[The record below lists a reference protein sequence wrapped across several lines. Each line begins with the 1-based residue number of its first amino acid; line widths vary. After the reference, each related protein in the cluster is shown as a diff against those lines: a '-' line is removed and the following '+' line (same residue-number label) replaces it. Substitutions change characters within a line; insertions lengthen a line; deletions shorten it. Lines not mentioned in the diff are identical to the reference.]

1 MADGKITIEVEVNG
15 QKLSS
20 LSTDLKRIESDA
32 KRSGEGFKQASDKI
46 KESGDKAKSSGQ
58 GFKEAGDKAKSAS
71 ETAKAGGDGFKQAGD
86 RAKTAGDVAKGAGSG
101 FDEAGNKA
109 KDSGEKAKQG
119 ASGFD
124 KIKESIKNFSVGA
137 VGFKLASS
145 AMDLVSASL
154 DKAINRFD
162 TLERYPKVMKSLG
175 FSAKDV
181 ANSTKELSDG
191 IDGLPTTLDDV
202 VKTTQKLTS
211 MTGDLKT
218 STKLT
223 LALNN
228 AFLASGASTEDASR
242 GLQQFSQMLSAGK
255 VDMQSWKTLQETM
268 PYALQKTA
276 ESFGFAGESAQ
287 KDFYSAL
294 LNGEITFKQFSKR
307 LIELNQ
313 GTNGFAE
320 MAKKNSEGIQTS
332 WNNIVNAFAKGIA
345 NVMKAFDD
353 LSKAITGK
361 SIAKNLDGLKAGV
374 NGFFKFVTD
383 GIRGLIPIVQSVNNV
398 LGALKPI
405 LDPLLSA
412 LGGAVVAILAFK
424 GAMLG
429 LAIIRGIGGLIATM
443 VTSLKVFINT
453 SLIAEG
459 ATVGLSGALAALS
472 SGGIALV
479 VGALIG
485 FVSWLSRE
493 TDEQKKARE
502 ASEKHKESIK
512 KLNDEVAQGKERYE
526 DHRRE
531 IKATADEN
539 EKLVRKIEEL
549 SSVQKKTASQ
559 KKELAAATQMLNN
572 NVSGLNIVYDKAT
585 GSINMTADAIRRQ
598 IEVSKQSAEA
608 EAANQRLV
616 EIAKQKLEVEDKIA
630 DVKSKLKDAEEK
642 LGESASN
649 STIKEVALKKVREEA
664 GKQLGDLEGSLKSLE
679 SQYEETSNTAVK
691 SAEASAQAVE
701 DASGRQV
708 LTWNTLNES
717 QRKLV
722 EDMRSQYQALK
733 GEVQNAFQ
741 VIEQQAAQSMEQLTG
756 NLQKNIDYVDQWSKN
771 LEILAQRGLDQ
782 GFLEQL
788 RQAGPKVAEQ
798 TQVMVN
804 ASDEELSNFNTKWTE
819 AGDKAKEG
827 FLRGIKATG
836 AELAPEVQAMVTAI
850 GDEFR
855 KALQDAGFNVQ
866 GREIPEK
873 IGEGITSN
881 IAAAAQAMSGIAESA
896 KQGFNG
902 VPEEARNSGAQVSGQ
917 YAQGITDNQGVAQG
931 AGELLKNASLG
942 ALDGIFGDAQTKGSE
957 LGSGLSSGVS
967 GGIEAVQGAANALK
981 AGAVTSIAGM
991 ASEGQAKGSEFGG
1004 GIASGIGIGQQLAV
1018 GAASV
1023 MNIAISA
1030 QFLAMA
1036 SDGQSKGSQFGTGIS
1051 TGISS
1056 TQGIATGAS
1065 NALKE
1070 TVNASVSSL
1079 GRDGRKA
1086 GSDFG
1091 SGATEGIQS
1100 HQGSAHSA
1108 GSSLRDNATNGMQG
1122 GYNSAYGAG
1131 MSIGEGL
1138 TAGIYAMA
1146 GSVANAAAS
1155 IAYGAVSAA
1164 RSALSINSPSKVF
1177 RDKIGRAIP
1186 EGWALG
1192 IDKYSWYVDNS
1203 MDDLAKN
1210 TIDASAK
1217 FVSGFG
1223 LDIPKSA
1230 EIASGLN
1237 ASLAYRFGG
1246 GGSAGVS
1253 NSTSNVTN
1261 NYTLNATGQGNNDF
1275 FTPDNMRRL
1284 IRELAYYTR
1293 QERGR
1298 MI

>member
-86 RAKTAGDVAKGAGSG
+86 RAKNAGDVAKGAGSG

-137 VGFKLASS
+137 VGFKLVSS

-320 MAKKNSEGIQTS
+320 MARKNSEGIQTS

-398 LGALKPI
+398 LGALKPVF
-405 LDPLLSA
+405 DA
-412 LGGAVVAILAFK
+412 LIPVITGAVAGALAFK
-424 GAMLG
+424 GAMLA
-429 LAIIRGIGGLIATM
+429 LAIIDGVKNWVSGLIQSLVTFSSTALVAEGSTSALGVALGGLTGG
-443 VTSLKVFINT
+443 VT
-453 SLIAEG
+453 
-459 ATVGLSGALAALS
+459 
-472 SGGIALV
+472 LV
-479 VGALIG
+479 VGAVIG
-485 FVSWLSRE
+485 LVSWLSRE

-549 SSVQKKTASQ
+549 SAVQKKTASQ
-559 KKELAAATQMLNN
+559 KKELAAATQTLNN

-598 IEVSKQSAEA
+598 IEVTKQSAEA

-664 GKQLGDLEGSLKSLE
+664 GKQLSDLEGSLKSLE

-691 SAEASAQAVE
+691 SAEASAKAVE
-701 DASGRQV
+701 DASGRQI
-708 LTWNTLNES
+708 LTWDTMNES

-722 EDMRSQYQALK
+722 EDMRSQYETMRN
-733 GEVQNAFQ
+733 EVQNAFQ
-741 VIEQQAAQSMEQLTG
+741 AIEQQAVVSVDQMTA
-756 NLQKNIDYVDQWSKN
+756 NLQKNIEYVDKWAGN
-771 LEILAQRGLDQ
+771 LETLARRGLDQ
-782 GFLEQL
+782 GLIEQL
-788 RQAGPKVAEQ
+788 RQAGPKAAEQ
-798 TQVMVN
+798 TQALVE
-804 ASDEELSNFNTKWTE
+804 ASDEQLGNLNQKWSE

-827 FLRGIKATG
+827 FLRGINAAG
-836 AELAPEVQAMVTAI
+836 VELAPEVQAMVTAI

-855 KALQDAGFNVQ
+855 KALQDAGFDVKA
-866 GREIPEK
+866 REIPEK
-873 IGEGITSN
+873 VGEGITSN
-881 IAAAAQAMSGIAESA
+881 ITAAAQAMSGIAESA

-917 YAQGITDNQGVAQG
+917 YAQGITDNQSVAQG
-931 AGELLKNASLG
+931 AGELLKSASLS

-1023 MNIAISA
+1023 MNIAIST

-1091 SGATEGIQS
+1091 SGATDGIQS

-1122 GYNSAYGAG
+1122 GYNAAYGAG

-1246 GGSAGVS
+1246 GGSTGVS

-1261 NYTLNATGQGNNDF
+1261 NYTLNATGQGNSDF

>member
-86 RAKTAGDVAKGAGSG
+86 RAKNAGDVAKGAGSG

-181 ANSTKELSDG
+181 AASTKELSDG

-332 WNNIVNAFAKGIA
+332 WNNIINAFAKGIA

-383 GIRGLIPIVQSVNNV
+383 GIRGLVPIVQSVNNV
-398 LGALKPI
+398 LGTLKPI
-405 LDPLLSA
+405 FDA
-412 LGGAVVAILAFK
+412 LTPIIMGAVAGALAFK
-424 GAMLG
+424 GAMLA
-429 LAIIRGIGGLIATM
+429 LAIIDGVKNWVSGLIQSLVTFSSTALVAEGSTSALGVALGGLTGG
-443 VTSLKVFINT
+443 VT
-453 SLIAEG
+453 
-459 ATVGLSGALAALS
+459 
-472 SGGIALV
+472 LV
-479 VGALIG
+479 VGAVIG
-485 FVSWLSRE
+485 LVSWLSRE

-559 KKELAAATQMLNN
+559 KKELAAATQTLNN

-649 STIKEVALKKVREEA
+649 STIKEVVLQKVREEA
-664 GKQLGDLEGSLKSLE
+664 GKQLSDLEGSLKSLE

-708 LTWNTLNES
+708 MTWNTLNES

-722 EDMRSQYQALK
+722 EDMRSQYETMRN
-733 GEVQNAFQ
+733 EVQNAFQ
-741 VIEQQAAQSMEQLTG
+741 AIEQQAVVSVDQMTA
-756 NLQKNIDYVDQWSKN
+756 NLQKNIEYVDKWAGN
-771 LEILAQRGLDQ
+771 LETLARRGLDQ
-782 GFLEQL
+782 GLIEQL
-788 RQAGPKVAEQ
+788 RQAGPKAAEQ
-798 TQVMVN
+798 TQALVE
-804 ASDEELSNFNTKWTE
+804 ASDEQLGNLNQKWSE

-827 FLRGIKATG
+827 FLRGINAAG
-836 AELAPEVQAMVTAI
+836 VELAPEVQAMVTAI

-855 KALQDAGFNVQ
+855 KALQDAGFDVKA
-866 GREIPEK
+866 REIPEK
-873 IGEGITSN
+873 VGEGITSN
-881 IAAAAQAMSGIAESA
+881 ITAAAQAMSGIAESA

-917 YAQGITDNQGVAQG
+917 YAQGITDNQSVAQG
-931 AGELLKNASLG
+931 AGELLKSASLS

-1070 TVNASVSSL
+1070 SVNASVNSL

-1108 GSSLRDNATNGMQG
+1108 GSSLRDNATDGMQG

-1261 NYTLNATGQGNNDF
+1261 NYTLNATGQGNSDF

>member
-1 MADGKITIEVEVNG
+1 MNG

-353 LSKAITGK
+353 LSKAVTGK

-383 GIRGLIPIVQSVNNV
+383 GIRGLIPIVQSVNNI
-398 LGALKPI
+398 LGALKPVF
-405 LDPLLSA
+405 DA
-412 LGGAVVAILAFK
+412 LIPVIMGAVAGALAFK
-424 GAMLG
+424 GAMLA
-429 LAIIRGIGGLIATM
+429 LAIIDGVKNWVSGLIQSLVTFSSTALVAEGSTSALGVALGGLTGG
-443 VTSLKVFINT
+443 VT
-453 SLIAEG
+453 
-459 ATVGLSGALAALS
+459 
-472 SGGIALV
+472 LV
-479 VGALIG
+479 VGAVIG
-485 FVSWLSRE
+485 LVSWLSRE

-664 GKQLGDLEGSLKSLE
+664 GKQLSDLEGSLKSLE

-722 EDMRSQYQALK
+722 EDMRSQYETMRS
-733 GEVQNAFQ
+733 EVQNAFQ
-741 VIEQQAAQSMEQLTG
+741 AIEQQAVVSVDQMTA
-756 NLQKNIDYVDQWSKN
+756 NLQKNIEYVDKWAGN
-771 LEILAQRGLDQ
+771 LETLARRGLDQ
-782 GFLEQL
+782 GLIEQL
-788 RQAGPKVAEQ
+788 RQAGPKAAEQ
-798 TQVMVN
+798 TQALVE
-804 ASDEELSNFNTKWTE
+804 ASDEQLGNLNQKWSE

-827 FLRGIKATG
+827 FLRGINAAG
-836 AELAPEVQAMVTAI
+836 VELAPEVQAMVTAI

-855 KALQDAGFNVQ
+855 KALQDAGFDVKA
-866 GREIPEK
+866 REIPEK
-873 IGEGITSN
+873 VGEGITSN

-917 YAQGITDNQGVAQG
+917 YAQGITDNQSVAQG
-931 AGELLKNASLG
+931 AGELLKSASLS

-981 AGAVTSIAGM
+981 AGAVTSVAGM

-1004 GIASGIGIGQQLAV
+1004 GIASGIGVGQQLAV

-1100 HQGSAHSA
+1100 HQGGAHSA
-1108 GSSLRDNATNGMQG
+1108 GSSLRDNATDGMQG

-1261 NYTLNATGQGNNDF
+1261 NYTLNATGQGNSDF

>member
-20 LSTDLKRIESDA
+20 LSADLKRIESDA

-86 RAKTAGDVAKGAGSG
+86 RAKNAGDVAKGAGSG

-320 MAKKNSEGIQTS
+320 MARKNSEGIQTS

-353 LSKAITGK
+353 LSKAVTGK
-361 SIAKNLDGLKAGV
+361 SIAKNLDGLKVGV

-383 GIRGLIPIVQSVNNV
+383 GIRGLVPIVQSVNNV
-398 LGALKPI
+398 LGTLKPI
-405 LDPLLSA
+405 FDA
-412 LGGAVVAILAFK
+412 LTPIIMGAVAGALAFK
-424 GAMLG
+424 GAMLA
-429 LAIIRGIGGLIATM
+429 LAIIDGVKNWVSGLIQSLVTFSSTALVAEGSTSALGVALGGLTGG
-443 VTSLKVFINT
+443 VT
-453 SLIAEG
+453 
-459 ATVGLSGALAALS
+459 
-472 SGGIALV
+472 LV
-479 VGALIG
+479 VGAVIG
-485 FVSWLSRE
+485 LVSWLSRE

-539 EKLVRKIEEL
+539 EKLVKKIEEL
-549 SSVQKKTASQ
+549 SAVQKKTASQ
-559 KKELAAATQMLNN
+559 KKELAAATQTLNN

-598 IEVSKQSAEA
+598 IEVTKQSAEA

-649 STIKEVALKKVREEA
+649 STIKEVALQKVREEA
-664 GKQLGDLEGSLKSLE
+664 GKQLSDLEGSLKSLE

-708 LTWNTLNES
+708 LTWNTMNES

-722 EDMRSQYQALK
+722 EDMRSQYEALK

-741 VIEQQAAQSMEQLTG
+741 AIEQQTVVSTDQMIANLRTNIEAVENWSNDLTT
-756 NLQKNIDYVDQWSKN
+756 
-771 LEILAQRGLDQ
+771 LAQRGLNQ
-782 GFLEQL
+782 GLIEQL
-788 RQAGPKVAEQ
+788 RQAGPKAAA
-798 TQVMVN
+798 QVRALVES
-804 ASDEELSNFNTKWTE
+804 SDEQLQTLSTTWTE

-827 FLRGIKATG
+827 FLRGINAAG
-836 AELAPEVQAMVTAI
+836 VELAPEVQAMVTAI

-855 KALQDAGFNVQ
+855 KALQDAGFDVKA
-866 GREIPEK
+866 REIPEK
-873 IGEGITSN
+873 VGEGITSN

-917 YAQGITDNQGVAQG
+917 YAQGITDNQSVAQG
-931 AGELLKNASLG
+931 AGELLKSASLG

-981 AGAVTSIAGM
+981 AGAVTSVAGM

-1100 HQGSAHSA
+1100 HQGGAYSA

-1223 LDIPKSA
+1223 LDIPKSV

>member
-86 RAKTAGDVAKGAGSG
+86 RAKSAGDVAKGAGSG

-181 ANSTKELSDG
+181 ASSTKQLSDG
-191 IDGLPTTLDDV
+191 IEGLPTTLDTV
-202 VKTTQKLTS
+202 VATTQKLTS

-361 SIAKNLDGLKAGV
+361 SIAQNLDGLKAGV

-383 GIRGLIPIVQSVNNV
+383 GIRGLIPVVQSVNNV

-405 LDPLLSA
+405 FDA
-412 LGGAVVAILAFK
+412 LTPIIMGAVAGALAFK
-424 GAMLG
+424 GAMLA
-429 LAIIRGIGGLIATM
+429 LAVINGVKSWVAGLIQSFLSFISTAT
-443 VTSLKVFINT
+443 V
-453 SLIAEG
+453 AEG
-459 ATVGLSGALAALS
+459 ATLTLGTAFASLSTA
-472 SGGIALV
+472 GIAV
-479 VGALIG
+479 AVGALIG

-549 SSVQKKTASQ
+549 SAVQKKTASQ
-559 KKELAAATQMLNN
+559 KKELAAATQTLNN

-649 STIKEVALKKVREEA
+649 STIKEVALKKVREDA
-664 GKQLGDLEGSLKSLE
+664 GKQISDLEGSLKSLE

-691 SAEASAQAVE
+691 SAEASTQAVE
-701 DASGRQV
+701 DASGRQI

-722 EDMRSQYQALK
+722 EDMRSQYETMRN
-733 GEVQNAFQ
+733 EVQNAFQ
-741 VIEQQAAQSMEQLTG
+741 AIEQQAVVSVDQMTA
-756 NLQKNIDYVDQWSKN
+756 NLQKNIEYVDKWAGN
-771 LEILAQRGLDQ
+771 LETLARRGLDQ
-782 GFLEQL
+782 GLIEQL
-788 RQAGPKVAEQ
+788 RQAGPKAAEQ
-798 TQVMVN
+798 TQALVE
-804 ASDEELSNFNTKWTE
+804 ASDEQLGNLNQKWSE

-827 FLRGIKATG
+827 FLRGINAAG
-836 AELAPEVQAMVTAI
+836 VELAPEVQAMVTAI

-855 KALQDAGFNVQ
+855 KALQAAGFNVK

-873 IGEGITSN
+873 VGEGITSN
-881 IAAAAQAMSGIAESA
+881 ITAAAQAMSGIAEAA

-902 VPEEARNSGAQVSGQ
+902 VPEEARNSGSQVSGQ
-917 YAQGITDNQGVAQG
+917 YAQGITDNQSVAQG
-931 AGELLKNASLG
+931 AGELLKSASLS

-981 AGAVTSIAGM
+981 AGAVTSVAGM

-1036 SDGQSKGSQFGTGIS
+1036 SDGQSKGSQFGTGVS

-1070 TVNASVSSL
+1070 SVNASVNSL

-1261 NYTLNATGQGNNDF
+1261 NYTLNATGQGNSDF

>member
-20 LSTDLKRIESDA
+20 LSTDLKKIESDA

-86 RAKTAGDVAKGAGSG
+86 RAKNAGDVAKGAGSG

-320 MAKKNSEGIQTS
+320 MARKNSEGIQTS

-353 LSKAITGK
+353 LSKAVTGK

-383 GIRGLIPIVQSVNNV
+383 GIRGLVPIVQSVNNV
-398 LGALKPI
+398 LGTLKPI
-405 LDPLLSA
+405 FDA
-412 LGGAVVAILAFK
+412 LTPIIMGAVAGALAFK
-424 GAMLG
+424 GAMLALAVINGVKSWVSG
-429 LAIIRGIGGLIATM
+429 LIQSLVTFSSTALVAEGSTSALGVALGGLTGG
-443 VTSLKVFINT
+443 VT
-453 SLIAEG
+453 
-459 ATVGLSGALAALS
+459 
-472 SGGIALV
+472 LV
-479 VGALIG
+479 VGAVIG
-485 FVSWLSRE
+485 LVSWLSRE

-549 SSVQKKTASQ
+549 SAVQKKTASQ

-598 IEVSKQSAEA
+598 IEVTKQSAEA

-664 GKQLGDLEGSLKSLE
+664 GKQLSDLEGSLKSLE

-722 EDMRSQYQALK
+722 EDMRSQYETMRN
-733 GEVQNAFQ
+733 EVQNAFQ
-741 VIEQQAAQSMEQLTG
+741 AIEQQAVVSVDQMTA
-756 NLQKNIDYVDQWSKN
+756 NLQKNIEYVDKWAGN
-771 LEILAQRGLDQ
+771 LETLARRGLDQ
-782 GFLEQL
+782 GLIEQL
-788 RQAGPKVAEQ
+788 RQAGPKAAEQ
-798 TQVMVN
+798 TQALVE
-804 ASDEELSNFNTKWTE
+804 ASDEQLGNLNQKWSE

-827 FLRGIKATG
+827 FLRGINAAG
-836 AELAPEVQAMVTAI
+836 VELAPEVQAMVTAI

-855 KALQDAGFNVQ
+855 KALQDAGFDVKA
-866 GREIPEK
+866 REIPEK
-873 IGEGITSN
+873 VGEGITSN

-917 YAQGITDNQGVAQG
+917 YAQGITDNQSVAQG
-931 AGELLKNASLG
+931 AGELLKSASLS

-981 AGAVTSIAGM
+981 AGAVTSVAGM

-1023 MNIAISA
+1023 LNIAISA

-1070 TVNASVSSL
+1070 SVNASVNSL

-1246 GGSAGVS
+1246 GGSAGMS

>member
-86 RAKTAGDVAKGAGSG
+86 RAKNAGDVAKGAGSG

-320 MAKKNSEGIQTS
+320 MARKNSEGIQTS

-398 LGALKPI
+398 LGALKPVF
-405 LDPLLSA
+405 DA
-412 LGGAVVAILAFK
+412 LIPVITGAVAGALAFK
-424 GAMLG
+424 GAMLA
-429 LAIIRGIGGLIATM
+429 LAIIDGVKNWVSGLIQSLVTFSSTALVAEGSTSALGVALGGLTGG
-443 VTSLKVFINT
+443 VT
-453 SLIAEG
+453 
-459 ATVGLSGALAALS
+459 
-472 SGGIALV
+472 LV
-479 VGALIG
+479 VGAVIG
-485 FVSWLSRE
+485 LVSWLSRE

-559 KKELAAATQMLNN
+559 KKELAAATQTLNN

-598 IEVSKQSAEA
+598 IEVTKQSAEA

-649 STIKEVALKKVREEA
+649 STIKEVALQKVREEA
-664 GKQLGDLEGSLKSLE
+664 GKQLSDLEGSLKSLE

-722 EDMRSQYQALK
+722 EDMRSQYETMRN
-733 GEVQNAFQ
+733 EVQNAFQ
-741 VIEQQAAQSMEQLTG
+741 AIEQQAVVSVDQMTA
-756 NLQKNIDYVDQWSKN
+756 NLQKNIEYVDKWAGN
-771 LEILAQRGLDQ
+771 LETLARRGLDQ
-782 GFLEQL
+782 GLIEQL
-788 RQAGPKVAEQ
+788 RQAGPKAAEQ
-798 TQVMVN
+798 TQALVE
-804 ASDEELSNFNTKWTE
+804 ASDEQLGNLNQKWSE

-827 FLRGIKATG
+827 FLRGINAAG
-836 AELAPEVQAMVTAI
+836 VELAPEVQAMVTAI

-855 KALQDAGFNVQ
+855 KALQDAGFDVKA
-866 GREIPEK
+866 REIPEK
-873 IGEGITSN
+873 VGEGITSN
-881 IAAAAQAMSGIAESA
+881 ITAAAQAMSGIAESA

-917 YAQGITDNQGVAQG
+917 YAQGITDNQSVAQG
-931 AGELLKNASLG
+931 AGELLKSASLS

-981 AGAVTSIAGM
+981 AGAVTSVAGM

-1036 SDGQSKGSQFGTGIS
+1036 SDGQSKGSQFGTGVG

-1261 NYTLNATGQGNNDF
+1261 NYTLNATGQGNSDF

>member
-20 LSTDLKRIESDA
+20 LSADLKRIESDA

-86 RAKTAGDVAKGAGSG
+86 RAKNAGDVAKGAGSG

-320 MAKKNSEGIQTS
+320 MARKNSEGIQTS

-383 GIRGLIPIVQSVNNV
+383 GIRGLVPIVQSVNNV
-398 LGALKPI
+398 LGTLKPI
-405 LDPLLSA
+405 FDA
-412 LGGAVVAILAFK
+412 LTPIIMGAVAGALAFK
-424 GAMLG
+424 GAMLA
-429 LAIIRGIGGLIATM
+429 LAVINGVKSWVAGLIQSFLSFISTAT
-443 VTSLKVFINT
+443 V
-453 SLIAEG
+453 AEG
-459 ATVGLSGALAALS
+459 ATLTLGTAFASLSTA
-472 SGGIALV
+472 GIAV
-479 VGALIG
+479 AVGALIG

-559 KKELAAATQMLNN
+559 KKELAAATQTLNN

-598 IEVSKQSAEA
+598 IEVTKQSAEA

-649 STIKEVALKKVREEA
+649 STIKEVALQKVREEA
-664 GKQLGDLEGSLKSLE
+664 GKQLSDLEGSLKSLE

-741 VIEQQAAQSMEQLTG
+741 AIEQQTVVSTDQMIANLRTNIEAVENWSNDLTT
-756 NLQKNIDYVDQWSKN
+756 
-771 LEILAQRGLDQ
+771 LAQRGLNQ
-782 GFLEQL
+782 GLIEQL
-788 RQAGPKVAEQ
+788 RQAGPK
-798 TQVMVN
+798 
-804 ASDEELSNFNTKWTE
+804 
-819 AGDKAKEG
+819 
-827 FLRGIKATG
+827 
-836 AELAPEVQAMVTAI
+836 
-850 GDEFR
+850 
-855 KALQDAGFNVQ
+855 
-866 GREIPEK
+866 
-873 IGEGITSN
+873 
-881 IAAAAQAMSGIAESA
+881 AAAQVRALVESSDE
-896 KQGFNG
+896 Q
-902 VPEEARNSGAQVSGQ
+902 
-917 YAQGITDNQGVAQG
+917 
-931 AGELLKNASLG
+931 L
-942 ALDGIFGDAQTKGSE
+942 QT
-957 LGSGLSSGVS
+957 LS
-967 GGIEAVQGAANALK
+967 
-981 AGAVTSIAGM
+981 T
-991 ASEGQAKGSEFGG
+991 
-1004 GIASGIGIGQQLAV
+1004 
-1018 GAASV
+1018 
-1023 MNIAISA
+1023 
-1030 QFLAMA
+1030 
-1036 SDGQSKGSQFGTGIS
+1036 TW
-1051 TGISS
+1051 T
-1056 TQGIATGAS
+1056 
-1065 NALKE
+1065 
-1070 TVNASVSSL
+1070 
-1079 GRDGRKA
+1079 
-1086 GSDFG
+1086 
-1091 SGATEGIQS
+1091 
-1100 HQGSAHSA
+1100 
-1108 GSSLRDNATNGMQG
+1108 
-1122 GYNSAYGAG
+1122 
-1131 MSIGEGL
+1131 
-1138 TAGIYAMA
+1138 
-1146 GSVANAAAS
+1146 
-1155 IAYGAVSAA
+1155 
-1164 RSALSINSPSKVF
+1164 
-1177 RDKIGRAIP
+1177 
-1186 EGWALG
+1186 
-1192 IDKYSWYVDNS
+1192 
-1203 MDDLAKN
+1203 
-1210 TIDASAK
+1210 
-1217 FVSGFG
+1217 
-1223 LDIPKSA
+1223 
-1230 EIASGLN
+1230 
-1237 ASLAYRFGG
+1237 
-1246 GGSAGVS
+1246 
-1253 NSTSNVTN
+1253 
-1261 NYTLNATGQGNNDF
+1261 
-1275 FTPDNMRRL
+1275 
-1284 IRELAYYTR
+1284 
-1293 QERGR
+1293 
-1298 MI
+1298 

>member
-320 MAKKNSEGIQTS
+320 MARKNSEGIQTS

-353 LSKAITGK
+353 LSKAVTGK

-383 GIRGLIPIVQSVNNV
+383 GIRGLVPIVQSVNNV

-405 LDPLLSA
+405 FDA
-412 LGGAVVAILAFK
+412 LTPIIMGAVAGALAFK
-424 GAMLG
+424 GAMLA
-429 LAIIRGIGGLIATM
+429 LAIIDGVKNWVSGLIQSLVTFSSTALVAEGSTSALGVALGGLTGG
-443 VTSLKVFINT
+443 VT
-453 SLIAEG
+453 
-459 ATVGLSGALAALS
+459 
-472 SGGIALV
+472 LV
-479 VGALIG
+479 VGAVIG
-485 FVSWLSRE
+485 LVSWLSRE

-549 SSVQKKTASQ
+549 SAVQKKTASQ
-559 KKELAAATQMLNN
+559 KKELAAATQTLNN

-649 STIKEVALKKVREEA
+649 STIKEVALQKVREEA
-664 GKQLGDLEGSLKSLE
+664 GKQLSDLEGSLKSLE

-701 DASGRQV
+701 DASGRQI

-722 EDMRSQYQALK
+722 EDMRSQYETMRN
-733 GEVQNAFQ
+733 EVQNAFQ
-741 VIEQQAAQSMEQLTG
+741 AIEQQAVVSVDQMTA
-756 NLQKNIDYVDQWSKN
+756 NLQKNIEYVDKWAGN
-771 LEILAQRGLDQ
+771 LETLARRGLDQ
-782 GFLEQL
+782 GLIEQL
-788 RQAGPKVAEQ
+788 RQAGPKAAEQ
-798 TQVMVN
+798 TQALVE
-804 ASDEELSNFNTKWTE
+804 ASDEQLGNLNQKWSE

-827 FLRGIKATG
+827 FLRGINAAG
-836 AELAPEVQAMVTAI
+836 VELAPEVQAMVTAI

-855 KALQDAGFNVQ
+855 KALQDAGFDVKA
-866 GREIPEK
+866 REIPEK
-873 IGEGITSN
+873 VGEGITSN

-917 YAQGITDNQGVAQG
+917 YAQGITDNQSVAQG
-931 AGELLKNASLG
+931 AGELLKSASLG

-981 AGAVTSIAGM
+981 AGAVTSVAGM

-1036 SDGQSKGSQFGTGIS
+1036 SDGQSKGSQFGSGVGS
-1051 TGISS
+1051 GISS
-1056 TQGIATGAS
+1056 TQGIVTGAS

-1091 SGATEGIQS
+1091 SGATDGIQS
-1100 HQGSAHSA
+1100 HQGGAHSA

-1122 GYNSAYGAG
+1122 GYNAAYGAG

-1261 NYTLNATGQGNNDF
+1261 NYTLNATGQGNSDF

>member
-86 RAKTAGDVAKGAGSG
+86 RAKNAGDVAKGAGSG

-383 GIRGLIPIVQSVNNV
+383 GIRGLVPIVQSVNNV
-398 LGALKPI
+398 LGALKPVF
-405 LDPLLSA
+405 DA
-412 LGGAVVAILAFK
+412 LIPVITGAVAGALAFK
-424 GAMLG
+424 GAMLA
-429 LAIIRGIGGLIATM
+429 LAIIDGVKNWVSGLIQSLVTFSSTALVAEGSTSALGVALGGLTGG
-443 VTSLKVFINT
+443 VT
-453 SLIAEG
+453 
-459 ATVGLSGALAALS
+459 
-472 SGGIALV
+472 LV
-479 VGALIG
+479 VGAVIG
-485 FVSWLSRE
+485 LVSWLSRE

-549 SSVQKKTASQ
+549 SAVQKKTASQ
-559 KKELAAATQMLNN
+559 KKELAAATQTLNN

-649 STIKEVALKKVREEA
+649 STIKEVALQKVREEA
-664 GKQLGDLEGSLKSLE
+664 GKQLSDLEGSLKSLE

-733 GEVQNAFQ
+733 GDVQNAFQ
-741 VIEQQAAQSMEQLTG
+741 AIEQQTVVSTDQMIANLRTNIEAVENWSNDLTT
-756 NLQKNIDYVDQWSKN
+756 
-771 LEILAQRGLDQ
+771 LAQRGLNQ
-782 GFLEQL
+782 GLIEQL
-788 RQAGPKVAEQ
+788 RQAGPKAAA
-798 TQVMVN
+798 QVRALVES
-804 ASDEELSNFNTKWTE
+804 SDEQLQTLSTTWTE

-827 FLRGIKATG
+827 LLRSINAAGV
-836 AELAPEVQAMVTAI
+836 ELAPEVQVMVTAI

-855 KALQDAGFNVQ
+855 KALQDAGFDVKA
-866 GREIPEK
+866 REIPEK
-873 IGEGITSN
+873 VGEGITSN

-917 YAQGITDNQGVAQG
+917 YAQGITDNQSVAQG
-931 AGELLKNASLG
+931 AGELLKSASLS

-981 AGAVTSIAGM
+981 AGAVTSVAGM

-1036 SDGQSKGSQFGTGIS
+1036 SDGQSKGSQFGTGVG

-1070 TVNASVSSL
+1070 SVNASVSSL

-1091 SGATEGIQS
+1091 SGATDGIQS

-1230 EIASGLN
+1230 EITSGLN

-1261 NYTLNATGQGNNDF
+1261 NYTLNATGQGNSDF

>member
-86 RAKTAGDVAKGAGSG
+86 RAKSAGDVAKGAGSG

-332 WNNIVNAFAKGIA
+332 WNNIINAFAKGIA

-353 LSKAITGK
+353 LSKAVTGK

-383 GIRGLIPIVQSVNNV
+383 GIRGLVPIVQSVNNV
-398 LGALKPI
+398 LGALKPVF
-405 LDPLLSA
+405 DA
-412 LGGAVVAILAFK
+412 LIPVITGAVAGALAFK
-424 GAMLG
+424 GAMLA
-429 LAIIRGIGGLIATM
+429 LAIIDGVKNWVSGLIQSLVTFSSTALVAEGSTSALGVALGGLTGG
-443 VTSLKVFINT
+443 VT
-453 SLIAEG
+453 
-459 ATVGLSGALAALS
+459 
-472 SGGIALV
+472 LV
-479 VGALIG
+479 VGAVIG
-485 FVSWLSRE
+485 LVSWLSRE

-559 KKELAAATQMLNN
+559 KKELAAATQTLNN

-649 STIKEVALKKVREEA
+649 STIKEVALQKVREEA
-664 GKQLGDLEGSLKSLE
+664 GKQISDLEGSLKSLE

-691 SAEASAQAVE
+691 SAEASAKAVE
-701 DASGRQV
+701 DASGRQI
-708 LTWNTLNES
+708 LTWETMNEN

-722 EDMRSQYQALK
+722 EDMRSQYEALK

-741 VIEQQAAQSMEQLTG
+741 AIEQQTVVSTDQMIANLRTNIEAVENWSNDLTT
-756 NLQKNIDYVDQWSKN
+756 
-771 LEILAQRGLDQ
+771 LAQRGLNQ
-782 GFLEQL
+782 GLIEQL
-788 RQAGPKVAEQ
+788 RQAGPKAAA
-798 TQVMVN
+798 QVRALVES
-804 ASDEELSNFNTKWTE
+804 SDEQLQTLSTTWTE

-827 FLRGIKATG
+827 LLRSINAAGV
-836 AELAPEVQAMVTAI
+836 ELAPEVQVMVTAI

-855 KALQDAGFNVQ
+855 KALQDAGFDVKA
-866 GREIPEK
+866 REIPEK
-873 IGEGITSN
+873 VGEGITSN
-881 IAAAAQAMSGIAESA
+881 ITAAAQAMSGIAESA

-917 YAQGITDNQGVAQG
+917 YAQGITDNQGVAHG
-931 AGELLKNASLG
+931 AGELLKSASLG
-942 ALDGIFGDAQTKGSE
+942 ALDGIFGDAQAKGSE

-981 AGAVTSIAGM
+981 AGAVTSVAGM

-1070 TVNASVSSL
+1070 SVNASVNSL

-1155 IAYGAVSAA
+1155 IAFGAVSAA

-1246 GGSAGVS
+1246 GGSTGVS

-1261 NYTLNATGQGNNDF
+1261 NYTLNATGQVNSDF

>member
-32 KRSGEGFKQASDKI
+32 KRSGEGFKQASNKI

-86 RAKTAGDVAKGAGSG
+86 RAKNAGDVAKGAGSG

-398 LGALKPI
+398 LGTLKPI
-405 LDPLLSA
+405 FDA
-412 LGGAVVAILAFK
+412 LTPIIMGAVAGALAFK
-424 GAMLG
+424 GAMLA
-429 LAIIRGIGGLIATM
+429 LAVINGVKSWVAGLIQSFLSFISTAT
-443 VTSLKVFINT
+443 V
-453 SLIAEG
+453 AEG
-459 ATVGLSGALAALS
+459 ATLTLGTAFASLSTA
-472 SGGIALV
+472 GIAV
-479 VGALIG
+479 AVGALIG

-549 SSVQKKTASQ
+549 SAVQKKTASQ

-598 IEVSKQSAEA
+598 IEVTKQSAEA

-630 DVKSKLKDAEEK
+630 DVKSKLRDAEEK

-649 STIKEVALKKVREEA
+649 STIKEVALQKVREEA
-664 GKQLGDLEGSLKSLE
+664 GKQLSDLEGSLKSLE

-691 SAEASAQAVE
+691 SAEASAKAVE
-701 DASGRQV
+701 DASGRQI
-708 LTWNTLNES
+708 LTWETMNEN

-722 EDMRSQYQALK
+722 EDMRSQYQTLK

-881 IAAAAQAMSGIAESA
+881 LTAAAQAMSGIAESA

-917 YAQGITDNQGVAQG
+917 YAQGITDNQSVAQG
-931 AGELLKNASLG
+931 AGELLKSASLS

-981 AGAVTSIAGM
+981 AGAVTSVSGM

-1004 GIASGIGIGQQLAV
+1004 GIASGIGIGQQIAV
-1018 GAASV
+1018 GAAAA

-1036 SDGQSKGSQFGTGIS
+1036 SDGQSKGSQFGSGVS
-1051 TGISS
+1051 NGISS
-1056 TQGIATGAS
+1056 TQGIVTGAS

-1091 SGATEGIQS
+1091 SGATDGIQS

-1122 GYNSAYGAG
+1122 GYNAAYGAG

-1138 TAGIYAMA
+1138 SAGIYAMA

-1164 RSALSINSPSKVF
+1164 ASALRINSPSKVF

-1203 MDDLAKN
+1203 MGDLAKN

-1237 ASLAYRFGG
+1237 ASLTYRFGG

-1261 NYTLNATGQGNNDF
+1261 NYTLNATGQGNSDF

>member
-20 LSTDLKRIESDA
+20 LSADLKRIESDA

-86 RAKTAGDVAKGAGSG
+86 RAKNAGDVAKGAGSG

-405 LDPLLSA
+405 FDA
-412 LGGAVVAILAFK
+412 LTPIIMGAVAGALAFK
-424 GAMLG
+424 GAMLA
-429 LAIIRGIGGLIATM
+429 LAIIDGVKNWVSGLIQSL
-443 VTSLKVFINT
+443 VTFSSTALV
-453 SLIAEG
+453 AEG
-459 ATVGLSGALAALS
+459 SAGTLGVALSGLT
-472 SGGIALV
+472 GGVTLV
-479 VGALIG
+479 VGAVIG
-485 FVSWLSRE
+485 LVSWLSRE

-539 EKLVRKIEEL
+539 EKLVKKIDEL
-549 SSVQKKTASQ
+549 SFVQKKTASQ

-585 GSINMTADAIRRQ
+585 GSINMTADAIRKQ
-598 IEVSKQSAEA
+598 IEVTKQSAES
-608 EAANQRLV
+608 EAASQRLV
-616 EIAKQKLEVEDKIA
+616 EISKQKLEVEEKIA

-649 STIKEVALKKVREEA
+649 STIKEVALQKVREEA
-664 GKQLGDLEGSLKSLE
+664 GKQLSDLEGSLKSLE

-691 SAEASAQAVE
+691 SAEASTQAVE
-701 DASGRQV
+701 DASGRQI
-708 LTWNTLNES
+708 LTWETLNES

-722 EDMRSQYQALK
+722 EDMRSQYQTLK

-771 LEILAQRGLDQ
+771 LEILAQRGLDK

-827 FLRGIKATG
+827 LLRGIKATG
-836 AELAPEVQAMVTAI
+836 AELAPEVQVMVTAI

-881 IAAAAQAMSGIAESA
+881 ITAAAQAMSGIAESA

-917 YAQGITDNQGVAQG
+917 YAQGITDNQSVAQG
-931 AGELLKNASLG
+931 AGELLKSASLS

-981 AGAVTSIAGM
+981 AGAVTSVDGM

-1004 GIASGIGIGQQLAV
+1004 GIASGIGIGQQIAV
-1018 GAASV
+1018 GAAAA

-1036 SDGQSKGSQFGTGIS
+1036 SDGQSKGSQFGSGVGN
-1051 TGISS
+1051 GISS
-1056 TQGIATGAS
+1056 TQGIVTGAS

-1091 SGATEGIQS
+1091 SGATDGIQS

>member
-20 LSTDLKRIESDA
+20 LSADLKRIESDA
-32 KRSGEGFKQASDKI
+32 KRSGEGFKQASNKI

-86 RAKTAGDVAKGAGSG
+86 RAKNAGDVAKGAGSG

-181 ANSTKELSDG
+181 AASTKELSDG

-332 WNNIVNAFAKGIA
+332 WNNIINAFAKGIA

-405 LDPLLSA
+405 FDA
-412 LGGAVVAILAFK
+412 LTPIIMGAVAGALAFK
-424 GAMLG
+424 GAMLA
-429 LAIIRGIGGLIATM
+429 LAVINGVKSWVAGLIQSFLSFISTAT
-443 VTSLKVFINT
+443 V
-453 SLIAEG
+453 AEG
-459 ATVGLSGALAALS
+459 ATLTLGTAFASLSTA
-472 SGGIALV
+472 GIAV
-479 VGALIG
+479 AVGALIG

-539 EKLVRKIEEL
+539 EKLVKKIDEL
-549 SSVQKKTASQ
+549 SFVQKKTASQ

-585 GSINMTADAIRRQ
+585 GSINMTADAIRKQ
-598 IEVSKQSAEA
+598 IEVTKQSAES
-608 EAANQRLV
+608 EAASQRLV

-649 STIKEVALKKVREEA
+649 STIKEVALQKVREEA
-664 GKQLGDLEGSLKSLE
+664 GKQLSDLEGSLKSLE

-701 DASGRQV
+701 DASGRQI
-708 LTWNTLNES
+708 LTWETMNEN

-722 EDMRSQYQALK
+722 EDMRSQYETLK

-741 VIEQQAAQSMEQLTG
+741 VIEQQSALSMEQLTS
-756 NLQKNIDYVDQWSKN
+756 NLQKNIEYADQWSKD
-771 LEILAQRGLDQ
+771 LETLAQRGLDQ

-788 RQAGPKVAEQ
+788 RQAGPKAAEQ
-798 TQVMVN
+798 TRVLVN
-804 ASDEELSNFNTKWTE
+804 ASDEELRNFSTKWGE
-819 AGDKAKEG
+819 AGDKGKEA

-855 KALQDAGFNVQ
+855 KALQAAGFNVQ

-881 IAAAAQAMSGIAESA
+881 ITAAAQAMSGIAESA

-917 YAQGITDNQGVAQG
+917 YAQGITDNQSVAQG
-931 AGELLKNASLG
+931 AGELLKSASLG

-981 AGAVTSIAGM
+981 AGAVSSVAGM

-1004 GIASGIGIGQQLAV
+1004 GIASGIGIGQQIAV
-1018 GAASV
+1018 GAASA

-1036 SDGQSKGSQFGTGIS
+1036 SDGQSKGSQFGSGVS
-1051 TGISS
+1051 NGISS
-1056 TQGIATGAS
+1056 TQGIVTGAS

-1091 SGATEGIQS
+1091 SGATDGIQS
-1100 HQGSAHSA
+1100 HQGGAHNA

-1164 RSALSINSPSKVF
+1164 RSALSINSPSRVF

-1261 NYTLNATGQGNNDF
+1261 NYTLNATGQGNSDF
-1275 FTPDNMRRL
+1275 FTPENMRRL
-1284 IRELAYYTR
+1284 IRELAYYTK

>member
-86 RAKTAGDVAKGAGSG
+86 RAKNAGDVAKGAGSG

-223 LALNN
+223 LSLNN

-320 MAKKNSEGIQTS
+320 MARKNSEGIQTS

-353 LSKAITGK
+353 LSKAVTGK

-398 LGALKPI
+398 LGTLKPI
-405 LDPLLSA
+405 FDA
-412 LGGAVVAILAFK
+412 LTPIIMGAVAGALAFK
-424 GAMLG
+424 GAMLA
-429 LAIIRGIGGLIATM
+429 LAIIDGVKNWVSGLIQ
-443 VTSLKVFINT
+443 
-453 SLIAEG
+453 SLITFSSTALVAEG
-459 ATVGLSGALAALS
+459 SAGTLGVALSGLT
-472 SGGIALV
+472 GGVTLV
-479 VGALIG
+479 VGAVIG
-485 FVSWLSRE
+485 LVSWLSRE

-539 EKLVRKIEEL
+539 EKLVKKIDEL
-549 SSVQKKTASQ
+549 SFVQKKTASQ
-559 KKELAAATQMLNN
+559 KKELAAATQTLNN

-649 STIKEVALKKVREEA
+649 STIKEVALKKVREDA
-664 GKQLGDLEGSLKSLE
+664 GKQLSDLEGSLKSLE

-741 VIEQQAAQSMEQLTG
+741 AIEQQTVVSTDQMIANLRTNIEAVENWSNDLTT
-756 NLQKNIDYVDQWSKN
+756 
-771 LEILAQRGLDQ
+771 LAQRGLNQ
-782 GFLEQL
+782 GLIEQL
-788 RQAGPKVAEQ
+788 RQAGPKAAA
-798 TQVMVN
+798 QVRALVES
-804 ASDEELSNFNTKWTE
+804 SDEQLQTLSTTWTE

-827 FLRGIKATG
+827 LLRSINAAGV
-836 AELAPEVQAMVTAI
+836 ELAPEVQVMVTAI

-855 KALQDAGFNVQ
+855 KALQDAGFDVKA
-866 GREIPEK
+866 REIPEK
-873 IGEGITSN
+873 VGEGITSN
-881 IAAAAQAMSGIAESA
+881 ITAAAQAMSGIAESA

-917 YAQGITDNQGVAQG
+917 YAQGITDNQSVAQG
-931 AGELLKNASLG
+931 AGELLKSASLS

-981 AGAVTSIAGM
+981 AGAVTSVSGM

-1004 GIASGIGIGQQLAV
+1004 GIASGIGIGQQIAV
-1018 GAASV
+1018 GAAAA

-1036 SDGQSKGSQFGTGIS
+1036 SDGQSKGSQFGSGVS
-1051 TGISS
+1051 NGISS
-1056 TQGIATGAS
+1056 TQGIVTGAS

-1091 SGATEGIQS
+1091 SGATDGIQS

-1122 GYNSAYGAG
+1122 GYNAAYGAG

-1138 TAGIYAMA
+1138 SAGIYAMA

-1164 RSALSINSPSKVF
+1164 ASALRINSPSKVF

-1203 MDDLAKN
+1203 MGDLAKN

-1237 ASLAYRFGG
+1237 ASLTYRFGG

-1261 NYTLNATGQGNNDF
+1261 NYTLNATGQGNSDF

>member
-86 RAKTAGDVAKGAGSG
+86 RAKNAGDVAKGAGSG

-181 ANSTKELSDG
+181 AASTKELSDG

-332 WNNIVNAFAKGIA
+332 WNNIINAFAKGIA

-383 GIRGLIPIVQSVNNV
+383 GIRGLVPIVQSVNNV
-398 LGALKPI
+398 LGTLKPI
-405 LDPLLSA
+405 FDA
-412 LGGAVVAILAFK
+412 LTPIIMGAVAGALAFK
-424 GAMLG
+424 GAMLA
-429 LAIIRGIGGLIATM
+429 LAIIDGVKNWVSGLIQSLVTFSSTALVAEGSTSALGVALGGLTGG
-443 VTSLKVFINT
+443 VT
-453 SLIAEG
+453 
-459 ATVGLSGALAALS
+459 
-472 SGGIALV
+472 LV
-479 VGALIG
+479 VGAVIG
-485 FVSWLSRE
+485 LVSWLSRE

-559 KKELAAATQMLNN
+559 KKELAAATQTLNN

-649 STIKEVALKKVREEA
+649 STIKEVALQKVREEA
-664 GKQLGDLEGSLKSLE
+664 GKQLSDLEGSLKSLE

-708 LTWNTLNES
+708 MTWNTLNES

-722 EDMRSQYQALK
+722 EDMRSQYETMRN
-733 GEVQNAFQ
+733 EVQNAFQ
-741 VIEQQAAQSMEQLTG
+741 AIEQQAVVSVDQMTA
-756 NLQKNIDYVDQWSKN
+756 NLQKNIEYVDKWAGN
-771 LEILAQRGLDQ
+771 LETLARRGLDQ
-782 GFLEQL
+782 GLIEQL
-788 RQAGPKVAEQ
+788 RQAGPKAAEQ
-798 TQVMVN
+798 TQALVE
-804 ASDEELSNFNTKWTE
+804 ASDEQLGNLNQKWSE

-827 FLRGIKATG
+827 FLRGINAAG
-836 AELAPEVQAMVTAI
+836 VELAPEVQAMVTAI

-855 KALQDAGFNVQ
+855 KALQDAGFDVKA
-866 GREIPEK
+866 REIPEK
-873 IGEGITSN
+873 VGEGITSN
-881 IAAAAQAMSGIAESA
+881 IATAAQAMSGIAESA

-917 YAQGITDNQGVAQG
+917 YAQGITDNQSVAQG
-931 AGELLKNASLG
+931 AGELLKSASLS

-981 AGAVTSIAGM
+981 AGAVTSVAGM

-1070 TVNASVSSL
+1070 SVNASVNSL

-1108 GSSLRDNATNGMQG
+1108 GSSLRDNATDGMQG

-1261 NYTLNATGQGNNDF
+1261 NYTLNATGQGNSDF

>member
-20 LSTDLKRIESDA
+20 LSTDLKKIESDA

-86 RAKTAGDVAKGAGSG
+86 RAKSAGDVAKGAGSG

-332 WNNIVNAFAKGIA
+332 WNNIINAFAKGIA

-383 GIRGLIPIVQSVNNV
+383 GIRGLVPIVQSVNNV
-398 LGALKPI
+398 LGTLKPI
-405 LDPLLSA
+405 FDA
-412 LGGAVVAILAFK
+412 LTPIIMGAVAGALAFK
-424 GAMLG
+424 GAMLA
-429 LAIIRGIGGLIATM
+429 LAVINGVKSWVAGLIQSFLSFISTAT
-443 VTSLKVFINT
+443 V
-453 SLIAEG
+453 AEG
-459 ATVGLSGALAALS
+459 ATLTLGTAFASLSTA
-472 SGGIALV
+472 GITVA

-549 SSVQKKTASQ
+549 SAVQKKTASQ
-559 KKELAAATQMLNN
+559 KKELAAATQTLNN

-649 STIKEVALKKVREEA
+649 STIKEVALQKVREEA
-664 GKQLGDLEGSLKSLE
+664 GKQLSDLEGSLKSLE

-722 EDMRSQYQALK
+722 EDMRSQYETMRN
-733 GEVQNAFQ
+733 EVQNAFQ
-741 VIEQQAAQSMEQLTG
+741 AIEQQAVVSVDQMTA
-756 NLQKNIDYVDQWSKN
+756 NLQKNIEYVDKWAGN
-771 LEILAQRGLDQ
+771 LETLARRGLDQ
-782 GFLEQL
+782 GLIEQL
-788 RQAGPKVAEQ
+788 RQAGPKAAEQ
-798 TQVMVN
+798 TQALVE
-804 ASDEELSNFNTKWTE
+804 ASDEQLGNLNQKWSE

-827 FLRGIKATG
+827 FLRGINAAG
-836 AELAPEVQAMVTAI
+836 VELAPEVQAMVTAI

-855 KALQDAGFNVQ
+855 KALQDAGFDVKA
-866 GREIPEK
+866 REIPEK
-873 IGEGITSN
+873 VGEGITSN

-917 YAQGITDNQGVAQG
+917 YAQGITDNQSVAQG
-931 AGELLKNASLG
+931 AGELLKSASLG

-981 AGAVTSIAGM
+981 AGAVTSVAGM

-1070 TVNASVSSL
+1070 SVNASVNSL

-1155 IAYGAVSAA
+1155 IAFGAVSAA

-1246 GGSAGVS
+1246 GGSTGVS

-1261 NYTLNATGQGNNDF
+1261 NYTLNATGQVNSDF

>member
-320 MAKKNSEGIQTS
+320 MARKNSEGIQTS
-332 WNNIVNAFAKGIA
+332 WNNIINAFAKGIA

-353 LSKAITGK
+353 LSKAVTGK

-383 GIRGLIPIVQSVNNV
+383 GIRGLVPIVQSVNNV
-398 LGALKPI
+398 LGALKPVF
-405 LDPLLSA
+405 DA
-412 LGGAVVAILAFK
+412 LIPVITGAVAGALAFK
-424 GAMLG
+424 GAMLA
-429 LAIIRGIGGLIATM
+429 LAIIDGVKNWVSGLIQSLVSFSSTALVAEGSTSALGVALGGLTGG
-443 VTSLKVFINT
+443 VT
-453 SLIAEG
+453 
-459 ATVGLSGALAALS
+459 
-472 SGGIALV
+472 LV
-479 VGALIG
+479 VGAVIG
-485 FVSWLSRE
+485 LVSWLSRE

-549 SSVQKKTASQ
+549 STVQKKTASQ

-585 GSINMTADAIRRQ
+585 GSINMTADAIRKQ
-598 IEVSKQSAEA
+598 IEVTKQSAES
-608 EAANQRLV
+608 EAASQRLV
-616 EIAKQKLEVEDKIA
+616 EISKQKLEVEEKIA
-630 DVKSKLKDAEEK
+630 NVKSKLKDAEEK

-649 STIKEVALKKVREEA
+649 STIKEVALQKVREEA
-664 GKQLGDLEGSLKSLE
+664 GKQLSDLEGSLKSLE

-691 SAEASAQAVE
+691 SAEASTQAVE
-701 DASGRQV
+701 DASGRQI
-708 LTWNTLNES
+708 LTWETLNEN

-722 EDMRSQYQALK
+722 EDMRSQYEAMK
-733 GEVQNAFQ
+733 GDVQNAFQ
-741 VIEQQAAQSMEQLTG
+741 AIEQQAVVSVDQMTA
-756 NLQKNIDYVDQWSKN
+756 NLQKNIEAVDKWAGN
-771 LEILAQRGLDQ
+771 LETLARRGLDQ
-782 GFLEQL
+782 GLIEQL
-788 RQAGPKVAEQ
+788 RQAGPKAAEQ
-798 TQVMVN
+798 TQALVE
-804 ASDEELSNFNTKWTE
+804 ASDEQLGVLNQKWNE

-827 FLRGIKATG
+827 FLRGINATG

-850 GDEFR
+850 GNEFR
-855 KALQDAGFNVQ
+855 KALQAAGFNVK

-873 IGEGITSN
+873 VGEGITSN
-881 IAAAAQAMSGIAESA
+881 ITAAAQAMSGIAEAA

-917 YAQGITDNQGVAQG
+917 YAQGITDNQSVAQG
-931 AGELLKNASLG
+931 AGELLKSASLS

-981 AGAVTSIAGM
+981 AGAVTSVAGM

-1091 SGATEGIQS
+1091 SGATDGIQS

-1246 GGSAGVS
+1246 GGSAGMS

-1261 NYTLNATGQGNNDF
+1261 NYTLNATGQGNSDF

>member
-20 LSTDLKRIESDA
+20 LSADLKRIESDA

-86 RAKTAGDVAKGAGSG
+86 RAKNAGDVAKGAGSG
-101 FDEAGNKA
+101 FDEVGNKA

-320 MAKKNSEGIQTS
+320 MARKNSEGIQTS

-383 GIRGLIPIVQSVNNV
+383 GIRGLVPIVQSVNNV
-398 LGALKPI
+398 LGALKPVF
-405 LDPLLSA
+405 DA
-412 LGGAVVAILAFK
+412 LIPVITGAVAGALAFK
-424 GAMLG
+424 GAMLA
-429 LAIIRGIGGLIATM
+429 LAIIDGVKNWVSGLIQSLVTFSSTALVAEGSTSALGVALGGLTGG
-443 VTSLKVFINT
+443 VT
-453 SLIAEG
+453 
-459 ATVGLSGALAALS
+459 
-472 SGGIALV
+472 LV
-479 VGALIG
+479 VGAVIG
-485 FVSWLSRE
+485 LVSWLSRE

-539 EKLVRKIEEL
+539 DKLVRKIEEL
-549 SSVQKKTASQ
+549 SAVQKKTASQ

-598 IEVSKQSAEA
+598 IEVTKQSAEA

-630 DVKSKLKDAEEK
+630 DVKSKLKDAEER

-664 GKQLGDLEGSLKSLE
+664 GKQLSDLEGSLKSLE

-701 DASGRQV
+701 DASGRQI
-708 LTWNTLNES
+708 LTWETMNEN

-722 EDMRSQYQALK
+722 EDMRSQYQTLK

-881 IAAAAQAMSGIAESA
+881 IATAAQAMSGIAESA

-917 YAQGITDNQGVAQG
+917 YAQGITDNQSVAQG
-931 AGELLKNASLG
+931 AGELLKSASLG

-981 AGAVTSIAGM
+981 AGAVTSVAGM

-1070 TVNASVSSL
+1070 SVNASVNSL

-1155 IAYGAVSAA
+1155 IAFGAVSAA

-1246 GGSAGVS
+1246 GGSTGVS

-1261 NYTLNATGQGNNDF
+1261 NYTLNATGQVNSDF

>member
-20 LSTDLKRIESDA
+20 LSADLKRIESDA

-86 RAKTAGDVAKGAGSG
+86 RAKNAGDVAKGAGSG

-181 ANSTKELSDG
+181 ANSIKELSDG

-398 LGALKPI
+398 LGALKPVF
-405 LDPLLSA
+405 DA
-412 LGGAVVAILAFK
+412 LIPVITGAVAGALAFK
-424 GAMLG
+424 GAMLA
-429 LAIIRGIGGLIATM
+429 LAIIDGVKNWVSGLIQSLVTFSSTALVAEGSTSALGVALGGLTGG
-443 VTSLKVFINT
+443 VT
-453 SLIAEG
+453 
-459 ATVGLSGALAALS
+459 
-472 SGGIALV
+472 LV
-479 VGALIG
+479 VGAVIG
-485 FVSWLSRE
+485 LVSWLSRE

-549 SSVQKKTASQ
+549 SAVQKKTASQ
-559 KKELAAATQMLNN
+559 KKELAAATQTLNN

-649 STIKEVALKKVREEA
+649 STIKEVALQKVREEA
-664 GKQLGDLEGSLKSLE
+664 GKQLSDLEGSLKSLE

-722 EDMRSQYQALK
+722 EDMRSQYETMRN
-733 GEVQNAFQ
+733 EVQNAFQ
-741 VIEQQAAQSMEQLTG
+741 AIEQQAVVSVDQMTA
-756 NLQKNIDYVDQWSKN
+756 NLQKNIEYVDKWAGN
-771 LEILAQRGLDQ
+771 LETLARRGLDQ
-782 GFLEQL
+782 GLIEQL
-788 RQAGPKVAEQ
+788 RQAGPKAAEQ
-798 TQVMVN
+798 TQALVE
-804 ASDEELSNFNTKWTE
+804 ASDEQLGNLNQKWSE

-827 FLRGIKATG
+827 FLRGINAAG
-836 AELAPEVQAMVTAI
+836 VELAPEVQAMVTAI

-855 KALQDAGFNVQ
+855 KALQDAGFDVKA
-866 GREIPEK
+866 REIPEK
-873 IGEGITSN
+873 VGEGITSN
-881 IAAAAQAMSGIAESA
+881 ITAAAQAMSGIAESA

-917 YAQGITDNQGVAQG
+917 YAQGITDNQSAAQG
-931 AGELLKNASLG
+931 AGELLKSASLS

-981 AGAVTSIAGM
+981 AGAVTSVAGM

-1100 HQGSAHSA
+1100 HQGGAHSA

>member
-1 MADGKITIEVEVNG
+1 LADGKITIEVEVNG

-86 RAKTAGDVAKGAGSG
+86 RAKNAGDVAKGAGSG

-320 MAKKNSEGIQTS
+320 MARKNSEGIQTS

-398 LGALKPI
+398 LGALKPVF
-405 LDPLLSA
+405 DA
-412 LGGAVVAILAFK
+412 LIPVITGAVAGALAFK
-424 GAMLG
+424 GAMLA
-429 LAIIRGIGGLIATM
+429 LAIIDGVKNWVSGLIQSLVTFSSTALVAEGSTSALGVALGGLTGG
-443 VTSLKVFINT
+443 VT
-453 SLIAEG
+453 
-459 ATVGLSGALAALS
+459 
-472 SGGIALV
+472 LV
-479 VGALIG
+479 VGAVIG
-485 FVSWLSRE
+485 LVSWLSRE

-549 SSVQKKTASQ
+549 SAVQKKTASQ
-559 KKELAAATQMLNN
+559 KKELAAATQTLNN

-598 IEVSKQSAEA
+598 IEVTKQSAEA

-630 DVKSKLKDAEEK
+630 DVKSKLKDAEER

-649 STIKEVALKKVREEA
+649 STIKEVALQKVREEA
-664 GKQLGDLEGSLKSLE
+664 GKQLSDLEGSLKSLE

-691 SAEASAQAVE
+691 SAEASTQAVE
-701 DASGRQV
+701 DASGRQI

-722 EDMRSQYQALK
+722 EDMRSQYETMRN
-733 GEVQNAFQ
+733 EVQNAFQ
-741 VIEQQAAQSMEQLTG
+741 AIEQQAVVSVDQMTA
-756 NLQKNIDYVDQWSKN
+756 NLQKNIEYVDKWAGN
-771 LEILAQRGLDQ
+771 LETLARRGLDQ
-782 GFLEQL
+782 GLIEQL
-788 RQAGPKVAEQ
+788 RQAGPKAAEQ
-798 TQVMVN
+798 TQALVE
-804 ASDEELSNFNTKWTE
+804 ASDEQLGNLNQKWSE

-827 FLRGIKATG
+827 FLRGINAAG
-836 AELAPEVQAMVTAI
+836 VELAPEVQAMVTAI

-855 KALQDAGFNVQ
+855 KALQDAGFDVKA
-866 GREIPEK
+866 REIPEK
-873 IGEGITSN
+873 VGEGITSN
-881 IAAAAQAMSGIAESA
+881 ITAAAQAMSGIAESA

-917 YAQGITDNQGVAQG
+917 YAQGITDNQSAAQG
-931 AGELLKNASLG
+931 AGELLKSASLS

-981 AGAVTSIAGM
+981 AGAVTSVAGM

-1036 SDGQSKGSQFGTGIS
+1036 SDGQSKGSQFGTGVG

-1070 TVNASVSSL
+1070 SVNASVNSL

-1155 IAYGAVSAA
+1155 IAFGAVSAA

-1246 GGSAGVS
+1246 GGSTGVS

-1261 NYTLNATGQGNNDF
+1261 NYTLNATGQVNSDF

>member
-86 RAKTAGDVAKGAGSG
+86 RAKSAGDVAKGAGSG

-332 WNNIVNAFAKGIA
+332 WNNIINAFAKGIA

-353 LSKAITGK
+353 LSKAVTGK

-383 GIRGLIPIVQSVNNV
+383 GIRGLVPIVQSVNNV
-398 LGALKPI
+398 LGALKPVF
-405 LDPLLSA
+405 DA
-412 LGGAVVAILAFK
+412 LIPVITGAVAGALAFK
-424 GAMLG
+424 GAMLA
-429 LAIIRGIGGLIATM
+429 LAIIDGVKNWVSGLIQSLVTFSSTALVAEGSTSALGVALGGLTGG
-443 VTSLKVFINT
+443 VT
-453 SLIAEG
+453 
-459 ATVGLSGALAALS
+459 
-472 SGGIALV
+472 LV
-479 VGALIG
+479 VGAVIG
-485 FVSWLSRE
+485 LVSWLSRE

-549 SSVQKKTASQ
+549 SAVQKKTASQ
-559 KKELAAATQMLNN
+559 KKELAAATQTLNN

-649 STIKEVALKKVREEA
+649 STIKEVALQKVREEA
-664 GKQLGDLEGSLKSLE
+664 GKQLSDLEGSLKSLE

-733 GEVQNAFQ
+733 GDVQNAFQ
-741 VIEQQAAQSMEQLTG
+741 AIEQQTVVSTDQMIANLRTNIEAVENWSNDLTT
-756 NLQKNIDYVDQWSKN
+756 
-771 LEILAQRGLDQ
+771 LAQRGLNQ
-782 GFLEQL
+782 GLIEQL
-788 RQAGPKVAEQ
+788 RQAGPKAAA
-798 TQVMVN
+798 QVRALVES
-804 ASDEELSNFNTKWTE
+804 SDEQLQTLSTTWTE

-827 FLRGIKATG
+827 LLRSINAAGV
-836 AELAPEVQAMVTAI
+836 ELAPEVQVMVTAI

-855 KALQDAGFNVQ
+855 KALQDAGFDVKA
-866 GREIPEK
+866 REIPEK
-873 IGEGITSN
+873 VGEGITSN

-917 YAQGITDNQGVAQG
+917 YAQGITDNQSVAQG
-931 AGELLKNASLG
+931 AGELLKSASLS

-981 AGAVTSIAGM
+981 AGAVTSVAGM

-1036 SDGQSKGSQFGTGIS
+1036 SDGQSKGSQFGTGVG

-1070 TVNASVSSL
+1070 SVNASVNSL

-1155 IAYGAVSAA
+1155 IAFGAVSAA

-1246 GGSAGVS
+1246 GGSTGVS

-1261 NYTLNATGQGNNDF
+1261 NYTLNATGQWNSDF

>member
-20 LSTDLKRIESDA
+20 LSADLKRIESDA
-32 KRSGEGFKQASDKI
+32 KRSGEGFKQASNKI

-86 RAKTAGDVAKGAGSG
+86 RAKNAGDVAKGAGSG

-320 MAKKNSEGIQTS
+320 MARKNSEGIQTS

-398 LGALKPI
+398 LGALKPVF
-405 LDPLLSA
+405 DA
-412 LGGAVVAILAFK
+412 LIPVITGAVAGALAFK
-424 GAMLG
+424 GAMLA
-429 LAIIRGIGGLIATM
+429 LAIIDGVKNWVSGLIQSLVTFSSTALVAEGSTSALGVALGGLTGG
-443 VTSLKVFINT
+443 VT
-453 SLIAEG
+453 
-459 ATVGLSGALAALS
+459 
-472 SGGIALV
+472 LV
-479 VGALIG
+479 VGAVIG
-485 FVSWLSRE
+485 LVSWLSRE

-549 SSVQKKTASQ
+549 SAVQKKTASQ
-559 KKELAAATQMLNN
+559 KKELAAATQTLNN

-598 IEVSKQSAEA
+598 IEVTKQSAEA

-649 STIKEVALKKVREEA
+649 STIKEVALQKVREEA
-664 GKQLGDLEGSLKSLE
+664 GKQLSDLEGSLKSLE

-708 LTWNTLNES
+708 LTWNTMNES

-722 EDMRSQYQALK
+722 EDMRSQYEALK

-741 VIEQQAAQSMEQLTG
+741 AIEQQTVVSTDQMIANLRTNIEAVENWSNDLTT
-756 NLQKNIDYVDQWSKN
+756 
-771 LEILAQRGLDQ
+771 LAQRGLNQ
-782 GFLEQL
+782 GLIEQL
-788 RQAGPKVAEQ
+788 RQAGPKAAA
-798 TQVMVN
+798 QVRALVES
-804 ASDEELSNFNTKWTE
+804 SDEQLQTLSTTWTE

-827 FLRGIKATG
+827 LLRSINAAGV
-836 AELAPEVQAMVTAI
+836 ELAPEVQVMVTAI

-855 KALQDAGFNVQ
+855 KALQDAGFDVKA
-866 GREIPEK
+866 REIPEK
-873 IGEGITSN
+873 VGEGITSN
-881 IAAAAQAMSGIAESA
+881 LTAAAQAMSGIAESA

-917 YAQGITDNQGVAQG
+917 YAQGITDNQTVAQG
-931 AGELLKNASLG
+931 AGELLKSASLN
-942 ALDGIFGDAQTKGSE
+942 ALNGIFGDAQTKGSE

-981 AGAVTSIAGM
+981 AGAVTSVAGM

-1036 SDGQSKGSQFGTGIS
+1036 SDGQSKGSQFGTGVG

-1070 TVNASVSSL
+1070 SVNASVNSL

-1261 NYTLNATGQGNNDF
+1261 NYTLNATGQGNSDF

>member
-20 LSTDLKRIESDA
+20 LSADLKKIESDA

-86 RAKTAGDVAKGAGSG
+86 RAKNAGDVAKGAGSG

-181 ANSTKELSDG
+181 ASSTKELSDG

-320 MAKKNSEGIQTS
+320 MARKNSEGIQTS

-398 LGALKPI
+398 LGVLKPI
-405 LDPLLSA
+405 FDA
-412 LGGAVVAILAFK
+412 LIPVIMGAVAGALAFK
-424 GAMLG
+424 GAMLA
-429 LAIIRGIGGLIATM
+429 LAIIDGVKNWVSGLIQSLVTFSSTALVAEGSTSALGVALGGLTGG
-443 VTSLKVFINT
+443 VT
-453 SLIAEG
+453 
-459 ATVGLSGALAALS
+459 
-472 SGGIALV
+472 LV
-479 VGALIG
+479 VGAVIG
-485 FVSWLSRE
+485 LVSWLSRE

-549 SSVQKKTASQ
+549 SAVQKKTASQ
-559 KKELAAATQMLNN
+559 KKELAAATQTLNN

-664 GKQLGDLEGSLKSLE
+664 GKQLSDLEGSLKSLE

-722 EDMRSQYQALK
+722 EDMRSQYETMRN
-733 GEVQNAFQ
+733 EVQNAFQ
-741 VIEQQAAQSMEQLTG
+741 AIEQQAVVSVDQMTA
-756 NLQKNIDYVDQWSKN
+756 NLQKNIEYVDKWAGN
-771 LEILAQRGLDQ
+771 LETLARRGLDQ
-782 GFLEQL
+782 GLIEQL
-788 RQAGPKVAEQ
+788 RQAGPKAAEQ
-798 TQVMVN
+798 TQALVE
-804 ASDEELSNFNTKWTE
+804 ASDEQLGNLNQKWSE

-827 FLRGIKATG
+827 FLRGINAAG
-836 AELAPEVQAMVTAI
+836 VELAPEVQAMVTAI

-855 KALQDAGFNVQ
+855 KALQDAGFDVKA
-866 GREIPEK
+866 REIPEK
-873 IGEGITSN
+873 VGEGITSN
-881 IAAAAQAMSGIAESA
+881 ITAAAQAMSGIAESA

-917 YAQGITDNQGVAQG
+917 YAQGITDNQSVAQG
-931 AGELLKNASLG
+931 AGELLKSASLS

-981 AGAVTSIAGM
+981 AGAVTSVAGM
-991 ASEGQAKGSEFGG
+991 ASEGQVKGSEFGG

-1070 TVNASVSSL
+1070 SVNASVNSL

-1108 GSSLRDNATNGMQG
+1108 GSSLRDNATDGMQG

-1246 GGSAGVS
+1246 GGSTGAS

-1261 NYTLNATGQGNNDF
+1261 NYTLNATGRGNSDF

>member
-86 RAKTAGDVAKGAGSG
+86 RAKNAGDVAKGAGSG

-405 LDPLLSA
+405 FDA
-412 LGGAVVAILAFK
+412 LTPIIMGAVAGALAFK
-424 GAMLG
+424 GAMLA
-429 LAIIRGIGGLIATM
+429 LAIIDGVKNWVSGLIQ
-443 VTSLKVFINT
+443 
-453 SLIAEG
+453 SLITFSSTALVAEG
-459 ATVGLSGALAALS
+459 SAGTLGVALSGLT
-472 SGGIALV
+472 GGVTLV
-479 VGALIG
+479 VGAVIG
-485 FVSWLSRE
+485 LVSWLSRE

-539 EKLVRKIEEL
+539 EKLVKKIDEL
-549 SSVQKKTASQ
+549 SFVQKKTASQ

-585 GSINMTADAIRRQ
+585 GSINMTADAIRKQ
-598 IEVSKQSAEA
+598 IEVTKQSAES
-608 EAANQRLV
+608 EAASQRLV
-616 EIAKQKLEVEDKIA
+616 EISKQKLEVEEKIA

-649 STIKEVALKKVREEA
+649 STIKEVALQKVREEA
-664 GKQLGDLEGSLKSLE
+664 GKQLSDLEGSLKSLE

-691 SAEASAQAVE
+691 SAEASTQAVE
-701 DASGRQV
+701 DASGRQI
-708 LTWNTLNES
+708 LTWETLNEN

-722 EDMRSQYQALK
+722 EDMRSQYEAMK
-733 GEVQNAFQ
+733 GDVQNAFQ
-741 VIEQQAAQSMEQLTG
+741 AIEQQAVVSVDQMTA
-756 NLQKNIDYVDQWSKN
+756 NLQKNIEAVDKWAGN
-771 LEILAQRGLDQ
+771 LETLARRGLDQ
-782 GFLEQL
+782 GLIEQL
-788 RQAGPKVAEQ
+788 RQAGPKAAEQ
-798 TQVMVN
+798 TQALVE
-804 ASDEELSNFNTKWTE
+804 ASDEQLGVLNQKWNE

-827 FLRGIKATG
+827 FLRGINATG

-850 GDEFR
+850 GNEFR
-855 KALQDAGFNVQ
+855 KALQAAGFNVK

-873 IGEGITSN
+873 VGEGITSN
-881 IAAAAQAMSGIAESA
+881 ITAAAQAMSGIAEAA

-902 VPEEARNSGAQVSGQ
+902 VPEEARNSGSQVSGQ

-931 AGELLKNASLG
+931 AGELLKSASLN
-942 ALDGIFGDAQTKGSE
+942 ALNGIFGDAQTKGSE

-967 GGIEAVQGAANALK
+967 GGIEAVQGAK
-981 AGAVTSIAGM
+981 AGAVTSVAGM

-1036 SDGQSKGSQFGTGIS
+1036 SDGQSKGSQFGSGVGN
-1051 TGISS
+1051 GISS
-1056 TQGIATGAS
+1056 TQGIVTGAS

-1091 SGATEGIQS
+1091 SGATDGIQS
-1100 HQGSAHSA
+1100 HQGGAHSA

-1261 NYTLNATGQGNNDF
+1261 NYTLNATGQGNSDF
-1275 FTPDNMRRL
+1275 FTPDNMQRL

>member
-20 LSTDLKRIESDA
+20 LSADLKRIESDA

-86 RAKTAGDVAKGAGSG
+86 RAKNAGDVAKGAGSG

-332 WNNIVNAFAKGIA
+332 WNNIINAFAKGIA

-398 LGALKPI
+398 LGALKPVF
-405 LDPLLSA
+405 DA
-412 LGGAVVAILAFK
+412 LIPVITGAVAGALAFK
-424 GAMLG
+424 GAMLA
-429 LAIIRGIGGLIATM
+429 LAIIDGVKNWVSGLIQSLVTFSSTALVAEGSTSALGVALGGLTGG
-443 VTSLKVFINT
+443 VT
-453 SLIAEG
+453 
-459 ATVGLSGALAALS
+459 
-472 SGGIALV
+472 LV
-479 VGALIG
+479 VGAVIG
-485 FVSWLSRE
+485 LVSWLSRE

-512 KLNDEVAQGKERYE
+512 KLNDEVTQGKERYE

-549 SSVQKKTASQ
+549 SAVQKKTASQ
-559 KKELAAATQMLNN
+559 KKELAAATQTLNN

-598 IEVSKQSAEA
+598 IEVTKQSAEA

-630 DVKSKLKDAEEK
+630 DVKSKLKDAEER

-649 STIKEVALKKVREEA
+649 STIKEVALQKVREEA
-664 GKQLGDLEGSLKSLE
+664 GKQLSDLEGSLKSLE

-691 SAEASAQAVE
+691 SAEASTQAVE
-701 DASGRQV
+701 DASGRQI

-722 EDMRSQYQALK
+722 EDMRSQYETMRN
-733 GEVQNAFQ
+733 EVQNAFQ
-741 VIEQQAAQSMEQLTG
+741 AIEQQAVVSVDQMTA
-756 NLQKNIDYVDQWSKN
+756 NLQKNIEYVDKWAGN
-771 LEILAQRGLDQ
+771 LETLARRGLDQ
-782 GFLEQL
+782 GLIEQL
-788 RQAGPKVAEQ
+788 RQAGPKAAEQ
-798 TQVMVN
+798 TQALVE
-804 ASDEELSNFNTKWTE
+804 ASDEQLGNLNQKWSE

-827 FLRGIKATG
+827 FLRGINAAG
-836 AELAPEVQAMVTAI
+836 VELAPEVQAMVTAI

-855 KALQDAGFNVQ
+855 KALQDAGFDVKA
-866 GREIPEK
+866 REIPEK
-873 IGEGITSN
+873 VGEGITSN

-931 AGELLKNASLG
+931 AGELLKSASLG

-981 AGAVTSIAGM
+981 AGAVTSVAGM

-1036 SDGQSKGSQFGTGIS
+1036 SDGQSKGSQFGSGVGN
-1051 TGISS
+1051 GISS
-1056 TQGIATGAS
+1056 TQGIVTGAS

-1091 SGATEGIQS
+1091 SGATDGIQS

-1223 LDIPKSA
+1223 LNIPKSA

-1237 ASLAYRFGG
+1237 ASLAYRFG

>member
-20 LSTDLKRIESDA
+20 LSADLKRIESDA

-86 RAKTAGDVAKGAGSG
+86 RAKNAGDVAKGAGRG

-405 LDPLLSA
+405 FDA
-412 LGGAVVAILAFK
+412 LTPIIMGAVAGALAFK
-424 GAMLG
+424 GAMLA
-429 LAIIRGIGGLIATM
+429 LAIINGVKSWVAGLIQSLVTFSSTALVAEGSTSALGVALGGLTGG
-443 VTSLKVFINT
+443 VT
-453 SLIAEG
+453 
-459 ATVGLSGALAALS
+459 
-472 SGGIALV
+472 LV
-479 VGALIG
+479 VGAVIG
-485 FVSWLSRE
+485 LVSWLSRE

-549 SSVQKKTASQ
+549 SAVQKKTASQ
-559 KKELAAATQMLNN
+559 KKELAAATQTLNN

-598 IEVSKQSAEA
+598 IEVTKQSAEA

-630 DVKSKLKDAEEK
+630 DVKSKLRDAEEK

-649 STIKEVALKKVREEA
+649 STIKEVALQKVREEA
-664 GKQLGDLEGSLKSLE
+664 GKQLSDLEGSLKSLE

-722 EDMRSQYQALK
+722 EDMRSQYETMRN
-733 GEVQNAFQ
+733 EVQNAFQ
-741 VIEQQAAQSMEQLTG
+741 AIEQQAVVSVDQMTA
-756 NLQKNIDYVDQWSKN
+756 NLQKNIEYVDKWAGN
-771 LEILAQRGLDQ
+771 LETLARRGLDQ
-782 GFLEQL
+782 GLIEQL
-788 RQAGPKVAEQ
+788 RQAGPKAAEQ
-798 TQVMVN
+798 TQALVE
-804 ASDEELSNFNTKWTE
+804 ASDEQLGNLNQKWSE

-827 FLRGIKATG
+827 FLRGINAAG
-836 AELAPEVQAMVTAI
+836 VELAPEVQAMVTAI

-855 KALQDAGFNVQ
+855 KALQDAGFDVKA
-866 GREIPEK
+866 REIPEK
-873 IGEGITSN
+873 VGEGITSN

-917 YAQGITDNQGVAQG
+917 YAQGITDNQSVAQG
-931 AGELLKNASLG
+931 AGELLKSASLS

-981 AGAVTSIAGM
+981 AGAVSSVAGM

-1030 QFLAMA
+1030 QFLAIA
-1036 SDGQSKGSQFGTGIS
+1036 SDGQSKGSQFGTGVG

-1070 TVNASVSSL
+1070 SVNASVNSL

>member
-20 LSTDLKRIESDA
+20 LSADLKRIESDA

-86 RAKTAGDVAKGAGSG
+86 RAKNAGDVAKGAGSG

-320 MAKKNSEGIQTS
+320 MARKNSEGIQTS

-383 GIRGLIPIVQSVNNV
+383 GIRGLVPIVQSVNNV
-398 LGALKPI
+398 LGTLKPI
-405 LDPLLSA
+405 FDA
-412 LGGAVVAILAFK
+412 LTPIIMGAVAGALYFK
-424 GAMLG
+424 GAMLA
-429 LAIIRGIGGLIATM
+429 LAVINGVKSWVAGLIQSFLSFISTAT
-443 VTSLKVFINT
+443 V
-453 SLIAEG
+453 AEG
-459 ATVGLSGALAALS
+459 ATLTLGTAFASLSTA
-472 SGGIALV
+472 GIAV
-479 VGALIG
+479 AVGALIG

-549 SSVQKKTASQ
+549 SAVQKKTASQ
-559 KKELAAATQMLNN
+559 KKELAAATQTLNN

-598 IEVSKQSAEA
+598 IEVTKQSAEA

-649 STIKEVALKKVREEA
+649 STIKEVALKKVREDA
-664 GKQLGDLEGSLKSLE
+664 GKQLSDLEGSLKSLE

-722 EDMRSQYQALK
+722 EDMRSQYETMRN
-733 GEVQNAFQ
+733 EVQNAFQ
-741 VIEQQAAQSMEQLTG
+741 AIEQQAVVSVDQMTA
-756 NLQKNIDYVDQWSKN
+756 NLQKNIEYVDKWAGN
-771 LEILAQRGLDQ
+771 LETLARRGLDQ
-782 GFLEQL
+782 GLIEQL
-788 RQAGPKVAEQ
+788 RQAGPKAAEQ
-798 TQVMVN
+798 TQALVE
-804 ASDEELSNFNTKWTE
+804 ASDEQLGNLNQKWSE

-827 FLRGIKATG
+827 FLRGINAAG
-836 AELAPEVQAMVTAI
+836 VELAPEVQAMVTAI

-855 KALQDAGFNVQ
+855 KALQDAGFDVKA
-866 GREIPEK
+866 REIPEK
-873 IGEGITSN
+873 VGEGITSN

-917 YAQGITDNQGVAQG
+917 YAQGITDNQSVAQG
-931 AGELLKNASLG
+931 AGELLKSASLS

-981 AGAVTSIAGM
+981 AGAVTSVAGM

-1100 HQGSAHSA
+1100 YQGGAYSA

-1246 GGSAGVS
+1246 GGSTGAS

-1261 NYTLNATGQGNNDF
+1261 NYTLNATGRGNSDF

>member
-20 LSTDLKRIESDA
+20 LSADLKRIESDA

-86 RAKTAGDVAKGAGSG
+86 RAKNAGDVAKGAGSG

-320 MAKKNSEGIQTS
+320 MARKNSEGIQTS

-383 GIRGLIPIVQSVNNV
+383 GIRGLVPIVQSVNNV
-398 LGALKPI
+398 LGTLKPI
-405 LDPLLSA
+405 FDA
-412 LGGAVVAILAFK
+412 LTPIIMGAVAGALAFK
-424 GAMLG
+424 GAMLA
-429 LAIIRGIGGLIATM
+429 LAVINGVKSWVAGLIQSFLSFISTAT
-443 VTSLKVFINT
+443 V
-453 SLIAEG
+453 AEG
-459 ATVGLSGALAALS
+459 ATLTLGTAFASLSTA
-472 SGGIALV
+472 GIAV
-479 VGALIG
+479 AVGALIG

-559 KKELAAATQMLNN
+559 KKELAAATQTLNN

-598 IEVSKQSAEA
+598 IEVTKQSAEA

-649 STIKEVALKKVREEA
+649 STIKEVALQKVREEA
-664 GKQLGDLEGSLKSLE
+664 GKQLSDLEGSLKSLE

-691 SAEASAQAVE
+691 SAEASTQAVE
-701 DASGRQV
+701 DASGRQI
-708 LTWNTLNES
+708 LTWETLNEN

-733 GEVQNAFQ
+733 GDVQNAFQ
-741 VIEQQAAQSMEQLTG
+741 AIEQQTVVSVDQMIA
-756 NLQKNIDYVDQWSKN
+756 NLQTNIEAVESWSN
-771 LEILAQRGLDQ
+771 DLTTLAQRGLDQ

-788 RQAGPKVAEQ
+788 RQAGPKAAA
-798 TQVMVN
+798 QVHALVE
-804 ASDEELSNFNTKWTE
+804 ASDEQLQTLNGKLNE
-819 AGDKAKEG
+819 AGAKGKEG
-827 FLRGIKATG
+827 FLRGLRATG
-836 AELAPEVQAMVTAI
+836 AELAPEVQTMVTAI

-855 KALQDAGFNVQ
+855 AALQAAGFDVKA
-866 GREIPEK
+866 REIPEK
-873 IGEGITSN
+873 VGEGITSN

-917 YAQGITDNQGVAQG
+917 YAQGITDNQSVAQG
-931 AGELLKNASLG
+931 AGELLKSASLS

-1036 SDGQSKGSQFGTGIS
+1036 SDGQSKGSQFGTGVG

-1253 NSTSNVTN
+1253 STSNVTN
-1261 NYTLNATGQGNNDF
+1261 NYTLNATGQGNSDF

>member
-86 RAKTAGDVAKGAGSG
+86 RAKNAGDVAKGAGSG

-223 LALNN
+223 LSLNN

-459 ATVGLSGALAALS
+459 ATVGLSGALATLS

-485 FVSWLSRE
+485 FVTWLSRE

-559 KKELAAATQMLNN
+559 KKELAAATQTLNN

-649 STIKEVALKKVREEA
+649 STIKEVALQKVREDA
-664 GKQLGDLEGSLKSLE
+664 GKQLSDLEGSLKSLE

-722 EDMRSQYQALK
+722 EDMRSQYETMRN
-733 GEVQNAFQ
+733 EVQNAFQ
-741 VIEQQAAQSMEQLTG
+741 AIEQQAVVSVDQMTA
-756 NLQKNIDYVDQWSKN
+756 NLQKNIEYVDKWAGN
-771 LEILAQRGLDQ
+771 LETLARRGLDQ
-782 GFLEQL
+782 GLIEQL
-788 RQAGPKVAEQ
+788 RQAGPKAAEQ
-798 TQVMVN
+798 TQALVE
-804 ASDEELSNFNTKWTE
+804 ASDEQLGNLNQKWSE

-827 FLRGIKATG
+827 FLRGINAAG
-836 AELAPEVQAMVTAI
+836 VELAPEVQAMVTAI

-855 KALQDAGFNVQ
+855 KALQDAGFDVKA
-866 GREIPEK
+866 REIPEK
-873 IGEGITSN
+873 VGEGITSN
-881 IAAAAQAMSGIAESA
+881 ITAAAQAMSGIAESA

-917 YAQGITDNQGVAQG
+917 YAQGITDNQSVAQG
-931 AGELLKNASLG
+931 AGELLKSASLG

-981 AGAVTSIAGM
+981 AGAVTSVAGM

-1091 SGATEGIQS
+1091 SGATDGIQS

-1223 LDIPKSA
+1223 LNIPKSA

-1237 ASLAYRFGG
+1237 ASLAYRFG

>member
-20 LSTDLKRIESDA
+20 LSADLKRIESDA

-86 RAKTAGDVAKGAGSG
+86 RAKNAGDVAKGAGSG

-383 GIRGLIPIVQSVNNV
+383 GIRGLVPIVQSVNNV
-398 LGALKPI
+398 LGALKPVF
-405 LDPLLSA
+405 DA
-412 LGGAVVAILAFK
+412 LIPVITGAVAGALAFK
-424 GAMLG
+424 GAMLA
-429 LAIIRGIGGLIATM
+429 LAIIDGVKNWVSGLIQSLVTFSSTALVAEGSTSALGVALGGLTGG
-443 VTSLKVFINT
+443 VT
-453 SLIAEG
+453 
-459 ATVGLSGALAALS
+459 
-472 SGGIALV
+472 LV
-479 VGALIG
+479 VGAVIG
-485 FVSWLSRE
+485 LVSWLSRE

-549 SSVQKKTASQ
+549 SAVQKKTASQ
-559 KKELAAATQMLNN
+559 KKELAAATQTLNN

-649 STIKEVALKKVREEA
+649 STIKEVALQKVREEA
-664 GKQLGDLEGSLKSLE
+664 GKQLSDLEGSLKSLE

-733 GEVQNAFQ
+733 GDVQNAFQ
-741 VIEQQAAQSMEQLTG
+741 AIEQQTVVSTDQMIANLRTNIEAVENWSNDLTT
-756 NLQKNIDYVDQWSKN
+756 
-771 LEILAQRGLDQ
+771 LAQRGLNQ
-782 GFLEQL
+782 GLIEQL
-788 RQAGPKVAEQ
+788 RQAGPKAAA
-798 TQVMVN
+798 QVRALVES
-804 ASDEELSNFNTKWTE
+804 SDEQLQTLSTTWTE

-827 FLRGIKATG
+827 LLRSINAAGV
-836 AELAPEVQAMVTAI
+836 ELAPEVQVMVTAI

-855 KALQDAGFNVQ
+855 KALQDAGFDVKA
-866 GREIPEK
+866 REIPEK
-873 IGEGITSN
+873 VGEGITSN

-917 YAQGITDNQGVAQG
+917 YAQGITDNQSVAQG
-931 AGELLKNASLG
+931 AGELLKSASLS

-981 AGAVTSIAGM
+981 AGAVTSVAGM

-1036 SDGQSKGSQFGTGIS
+1036 SDGQSKGSQFGTGVG

-1070 TVNASVSSL
+1070 SVNASVNSL

-1155 IAYGAVSAA
+1155 IAFGAVSAA

-1246 GGSAGVS
+1246 GGSTGVS

-1261 NYTLNATGQGNNDF
+1261 NYTLNATGQVNSDF

>member
-398 LGALKPI
+398 LGTLKPI
-405 LDPLLSA
+405 FDA
-412 LGGAVVAILAFK
+412 LTPIIMGAVAGALAFK
-424 GAMLG
+424 GAMLA
-429 LAIIRGIGGLIATM
+429 LAIIDGVKNWISGLIQSLITFSS
-443 VTSLKVFINT
+443 TSLV
-453 SLIAEG
+453 AEG
-459 ATVGLSGALAALS
+459 SAGTLGVALSGLT
-472 SGGIALV
+472 GGVTLV
-479 VGALIG
+479 VGAVIG
-485 FVSWLSRE
+485 LVSWLSRE

-539 EKLVRKIEEL
+539 EKLVKKIDEL
-549 SSVQKKTASQ
+549 SFVQKKTASQ

-585 GSINMTADAIRRQ
+585 GSINMTADAIRKQ
-598 IEVSKQSAEA
+598 IEVTKQSAES
-608 EAANQRLV
+608 EAASQRLV
-616 EIAKQKLEVEDKIA
+616 EISKQKLEVEEKIA

-649 STIKEVALKKVREEA
+649 STIKEVALQKVREEA
-664 GKQLGDLEGSLKSLE
+664 GKQLSDLEGSLKSLE

-691 SAEASAQAVE
+691 SAEASTQAVE
-701 DASGRQV
+701 DASGRQI
-708 LTWNTLNES
+708 LTWETLNEN

-722 EDMRSQYQALK
+722 EDMRSQYEAMK
-733 GEVQNAFQ
+733 GDVQNAFQ
-741 VIEQQAAQSMEQLTG
+741 AIEQQAVVSVDQMTA
-756 NLQKNIDYVDQWSKN
+756 NLQKNIEAVDKWAGN
-771 LEILAQRGLDQ
+771 LETLARRGLDQ
-782 GFLEQL
+782 GLIEQL
-788 RQAGPKVAEQ
+788 RQAGPKAAEQ
-798 TQVMVN
+798 TQALVE
-804 ASDEELSNFNTKWTE
+804 ASDEQLGVLNQKWNE

-827 FLRGIKATG
+827 FLRGINATG

-850 GDEFR
+850 GNEFR
-855 KALQDAGFNVQ
+855 KALQAAGFNVK

-873 IGEGITSN
+873 VGEGITSN
-881 IAAAAQAMSGIAESA
+881 ITAAAQAMSGIAEAA

-902 VPEEARNSGAQVSGQ
+902 VPEEARNSGSQVSGQ
-917 YAQGITDNQGVAQG
+917 YAQGITDNQSVAQG
-931 AGELLKNASLG
+931 AGELLKSASLS

-981 AGAVTSIAGM
+981 AGAVTSVAGM

-1036 SDGQSKGSQFGTGIS
+1036 SDGQSKGSQFGTGVS

-1070 TVNASVSSL
+1070 SVNASVNSL

-1261 NYTLNATGQGNNDF
+1261 NYTLNATGQGNSDF

>member
-1 MADGKITIEVEVNG
+1 MADGKITIEVEVKG

-20 LSTDLKRIESDA
+20 LSADLKRIESDA

-86 RAKTAGDVAKGAGSG
+86 RAKNAGDVAKGAGSG

-181 ANSTKELSDG
+181 ASSTKELSDG

-353 LSKAITGK
+353 LSKAVTGK

-383 GIRGLIPIVQSVNNV
+383 GIRGLVPIVQSVNNV
-398 LGALKPI
+398 LGTLKPI
-405 LDPLLSA
+405 FDA
-412 LGGAVVAILAFK
+412 LTPIIMGAVAGALAFK
-424 GAMLG
+424 GAMLA
-429 LAIIRGIGGLIATM
+429 LAVINGVKSWVAGLIQSFLSFISTAT
-443 VTSLKVFINT
+443 V
-453 SLIAEG
+453 AEG
-459 ATVGLSGALAALS
+459 ATLTLGTAFASLSTA
-472 SGGIALV
+472 GIAV
-479 VGALIG
+479 AVGALIG

-539 EKLVRKIEEL
+539 EKLVKKIDEL
-549 SSVQKKTASQ
+549 SFVQKKTASQ

-585 GSINMTADAIRRQ
+585 GSINMTADAIRKQ
-598 IEVSKQSAEA
+598 IEVTKQSAES
-608 EAANQRLV
+608 EAASQRLV
-616 EIAKQKLEVEDKIA
+616 EISKQKLEVEEKIA

-649 STIKEVALKKVREEA
+649 STIKEVALKKVREDA
-664 GKQLGDLEGSLKSLE
+664 GKQISDLEGSLKSLE

-691 SAEASAQAVE
+691 SAEASAKAVE
-701 DASGRQV
+701 DASGRQI
-708 LTWNTLNES
+708 LTWETLNEN

-741 VIEQQAAQSMEQLTG
+741 VIKQQAAQSMEQLTG

-788 RQAGPKVAEQ
+788 RKAGPKVAEQ

-827 FLRGIKATG
+827 LLRGIKATG

-855 KALQDAGFNVQ
+855 KALQAAGFNVK

-881 IAAAAQAMSGIAESA
+881 ITAAAQAMSGIAEAA

-931 AGELLKNASLG
+931 AGESLKNASLG

-957 LGSGLSSGVS
+957 LGSGLSSGMS

-981 AGAVTSIAGM
+981 AGAVTSVAGM

-1036 SDGQSKGSQFGTGIS
+1036 SDGQSKGSQFGTGVS

-1070 TVNASVSSL
+1070 SVNASVNSL

-1253 NSTSNVTN
+1253 NSTSNITN
-1261 NYTLNATGQGNNDF
+1261 NYTLNATGQGNSDF

>member
-32 KRSGEGFKQASDKI
+32 KRSGEGFKQASNKI

-86 RAKTAGDVAKGAGSG
+86 RAKNAGDVAKGAGSG

-228 AFLASGASTEDASR
+228 AFLASGASTEDASH

-398 LGALKPI
+398 LGTLKPI
-405 LDPLLSA
+405 FDA
-412 LGGAVVAILAFK
+412 LTPIIMGAVAGALAFK
-424 GAMLG
+424 GAMLA
-429 LAIIRGIGGLIATM
+429 LAIIDGVKNWVSGLIQ
-443 VTSLKVFINT
+443 
-453 SLIAEG
+453 SLITFSSTALVAEG
-459 ATVGLSGALAALS
+459 SAGTLGVALSGLT
-472 SGGIALV
+472 GGVTLV
-479 VGALIG
+479 VGAVIG
-485 FVSWLSRE
+485 LVSWLSRE

-539 EKLVRKIEEL
+539 EKLVKKIDEL
-549 SSVQKKTASQ
+549 SFVQKKTASQ
-559 KKELAAATQMLNN
+559 KKELAAATQTLNN

-664 GKQLGDLEGSLKSLE
+664 GKQLSDLEGSLKSLE

-691 SAEASAQAVE
+691 SAEASTQAVE
-701 DASGRQV
+701 DASGRQI
-708 LTWNTLNES
+708 LTWETLNEN

-722 EDMRSQYQALK
+722 EDMRSQYETLK

-741 VIEQQAAQSMEQLTG
+741 VIEQQSALSMEQLTS
-756 NLQKNIDYVDQWSKN
+756 NLQKNIEYADQWSKD
-771 LEILAQRGLDQ
+771 LETLAQRGLDQ

-788 RQAGPKVAEQ
+788 RQAGPKAAEQ
-798 TQVMVN
+798 TRVLVN
-804 ASDEELSNFNTKWTE
+804 ASDEELRNFSTKWGE
-819 AGDKAKEG
+819 AGDKGKEA

-855 KALQDAGFNVQ
+855 KALQAAGFNVQ

-881 IAAAAQAMSGIAESA
+881 ITAAAQAMSGIAEAA

-917 YAQGITDNQGVAQG
+917 YAQGITDNQSVAQG
-931 AGELLKNASLG
+931 AGELLKSASLS

-1004 GIASGIGIGQQLAV
+1004 GIASGIGIGQQIAV
-1018 GAASV
+1018 GAAAA

-1036 SDGQSKGSQFGTGIS
+1036 SDGQSKGSQFGSGVGN
-1051 TGISS
+1051 GISS
-1056 TQGIATGAS
+1056 TQGIVTGAS

-1091 SGATEGIQS
+1091 SGATDGIQS
-1100 HQGSAHSA
+1100 HQGGAHSA

-1253 NSTSNVTN
+1253 NGTSNVTN
-1261 NYTLNATGQGNNDF
+1261 NYTLNATGQGNSDF

>member
-320 MAKKNSEGIQTS
+320 MARKNSEGIQTS
-332 WNNIVNAFAKGIA
+332 WNNIINAFAKGIA

-353 LSKAITGK
+353 LSKAVTGK

-383 GIRGLIPIVQSVNNV
+383 GIRGLVPIVQSVNNV
-398 LGALKPI
+398 LGALKPVF
-405 LDPLLSA
+405 DA
-412 LGGAVVAILAFK
+412 LIPVITGAVAGALAFK
-424 GAMLG
+424 GAMLA
-429 LAIIRGIGGLIATM
+429 LAIIDGVKNWVSGLIQSLVSFSSTALVAEGSTSALGVALGGLTGG
-443 VTSLKVFINT
+443 VT
-453 SLIAEG
+453 
-459 ATVGLSGALAALS
+459 
-472 SGGIALV
+472 LV
-479 VGALIG
+479 VGAVIG
-485 FVSWLSRE
+485 LVSWLSRE

-549 SSVQKKTASQ
+549 STVQKKTASQ

-585 GSINMTADAIRRQ
+585 GSINMTADAIRKQ
-598 IEVSKQSAEA
+598 IEVTKQSAES
-608 EAANQRLV
+608 EAASQRLV
-616 EIAKQKLEVEDKIA
+616 EISKQKLEVEEKIA
-630 DVKSKLKDAEEK
+630 NVKSKLKDAEEK

-649 STIKEVALKKVREEA
+649 STIKEVALQKVREEA
-664 GKQLGDLEGSLKSLE
+664 GKQLSDLEGSLKSLE

-691 SAEASAQAVE
+691 SAEASTQAVE
-701 DASGRQV
+701 DASGRQI
-708 LTWNTLNES
+708 LTWETLNEN
-717 QRKLV
+717 QRTLV
-722 EDMRSQYQALK
+722 EDMRSQYEAMK
-733 GEVQNAFQ
+733 GDVQNAFQ
-741 VIEQQAAQSMEQLTG
+741 AIEQQAVVSVDQMTA
-756 NLQKNIDYVDQWSKN
+756 NLQKNIEAVDKWAGN
-771 LEILAQRGLDQ
+771 LETLARRGLDQ
-782 GFLEQL
+782 GLIEQL
-788 RQAGPKVAEQ
+788 RQAGPKAAEQ
-798 TQVMVN
+798 TQALVE
-804 ASDEELSNFNTKWTE
+804 ASDEQLGVLNQKWNE

-827 FLRGIKATG
+827 FLRGINATG

-850 GDEFR
+850 GNEFR
-855 KALQDAGFNVQ
+855 KALQAAGFNVK

-873 IGEGITSN
+873 VGEGITSN
-881 IAAAAQAMSGIAESA
+881 ITAAAQAMSGIAEAA

-917 YAQGITDNQGVAQG
+917 YAQGITDNQSVAQG
-931 AGELLKNASLG
+931 AGELLKSASLS

-981 AGAVTSIAGM
+981 AGAVTSVAGM

-1091 SGATEGIQS
+1091 SGATDGIQS

-1246 GGSAGVS
+1246 GGSAGMS

-1261 NYTLNATGQGNNDF
+1261 NYTLNATGQGNSDF

>member
-20 LSTDLKRIESDA
+20 LSTDLKKIESDA

-86 RAKTAGDVAKGAGSG
+86 RAKNAGDVAKGAGSG

-383 GIRGLIPIVQSVNNV
+383 GIRGLVPIVQSVNNV
-398 LGALKPI
+398 LGALKPVF
-405 LDPLLSA
+405 DA
-412 LGGAVVAILAFK
+412 LIPVITGAVAGALAFK
-424 GAMLG
+424 GAMLA
-429 LAIIRGIGGLIATM
+429 LAIIDGVKNWVSGLIQSLVTFSSTALVAEGSTSALGVALGGLTGG
-443 VTSLKVFINT
+443 VT
-453 SLIAEG
+453 
-459 ATVGLSGALAALS
+459 
-472 SGGIALV
+472 LV
-479 VGALIG
+479 VGAVIG
-485 FVSWLSRE
+485 LVSWLSRE

-549 SSVQKKTASQ
+549 SAVQKKTASQ
-559 KKELAAATQMLNN
+559 KKELAAATQTLNN

-649 STIKEVALKKVREEA
+649 STIKEVALQKVREEA
-664 GKQLGDLEGSLKSLE
+664 GKQLSDLEGSLKSLE

-722 EDMRSQYQALK
+722 EDMRSQYETMRN
-733 GEVQNAFQ
+733 EVQNAFQ
-741 VIEQQAAQSMEQLTG
+741 AIEQQAVVSVDQMTA
-756 NLQKNIDYVDQWSKN
+756 NLQKNIEYVDKWAGN
-771 LEILAQRGLDQ
+771 LETLARRGLDQ
-782 GFLEQL
+782 GLIEQL
-788 RQAGPKVAEQ
+788 RQAGPKAAEQ
-798 TQVMVN
+798 TQALVE
-804 ASDEELSNFNTKWTE
+804 ASDEQLGNLNQKWSE

-827 FLRGIKATG
+827 FLRGINAAG
-836 AELAPEVQAMVTAI
+836 VELAPEVQAMVTAI

-855 KALQDAGFNVQ
+855 KALQDAGFDVKA
-866 GREIPEK
+866 REIPEK
-873 IGEGITSN
+873 VGEGITSN

-917 YAQGITDNQGVAQG
+917 YAQGITDNQGVAHG
-931 AGELLKNASLG
+931 AGELLKSASLG
-942 ALDGIFGDAQTKGSE
+942 ALDGIFGDAQAKGSE

-981 AGAVTSIAGM
+981 AGAVTSVAGM

-1036 SDGQSKGSQFGTGIS
+1036 SDGQSKGSQFGTGVS

-1070 TVNASVSSL
+1070 SVNASVNSL

-1164 RSALSINSPSKVF
+1164 RSTLSINSPSKVF

-1261 NYTLNATGQGNNDF
+1261 NYTLNATGQGNSDF

>member
-20 LSTDLKRIESDA
+20 LSTDLKKIESDA

-86 RAKTAGDVAKGAGSG
+86 RAKNAGDVAKGAGSG

-124 KIKESIKNFSVGA
+124 KIKESVKNFSVGA

-320 MAKKNSEGIQTS
+320 MARKNSEGIQTS

-353 LSKAITGK
+353 LSKAVTGK

-383 GIRGLIPIVQSVNNV
+383 GIRGLVPIVQSVNNV
-398 LGALKPI
+398 LGTLKPI
-405 LDPLLSA
+405 FDA
-412 LGGAVVAILAFK
+412 LTPIIMGAVAGALAFK
-424 GAMLG
+424 GAMLA
-429 LAIIRGIGGLIATM
+429 LAVINGVKSWVAGLIQSFLSFISTAT
-443 VTSLKVFINT
+443 V
-453 SLIAEG
+453 AEG
-459 ATVGLSGALAALS
+459 ATLTLGTAFASLSTA
-472 SGGIALV
+472 GIAV
-479 VGALIG
+479 AVGALIG

-549 SSVQKKTASQ
+549 GAVQKKTASQ
-559 KKELAAATQMLNN
+559 KKELAAATQTLNN

-649 STIKEVALKKVREEA
+649 STIKEVALQKVREEA
-664 GKQLGDLEGSLKSLE
+664 GKQLSDLEGSLKSLE

-756 NLQKNIDYVDQWSKN
+756 NLQKNIDYAEQWTRN
-771 LEILAQRGLDQ
+771 LEILAKRGLDQ

-788 RQAGPKVAEQ
+788 RLAGPKVAEQ
-798 TQVMVN
+798 TQILVDS
-804 ASDEELSNFNTKWTE
+804 SDEELSRFDGKWKE
-819 AGDKAKEG
+819 AGTKAKDAL
-827 FLRGIKATG
+827 LRTIGATG
-836 AELAPEVQAMVTAI
+836 VELAPEVQAMVTAI

-855 KALQDAGFNVQ
+855 KALQDAGFHIQ

-873 IGEGITSN
+873 VGEGITSN
-881 IAAAAQAMSGIAESA
+881 ITAAAQAMSGIAEAA
-896 KQGFNG
+896 KQGFDG
-902 VPEEARNSGAQVSGQ
+902 VPEEARNSGSQVSGQ
-917 YAQGITDNQGVAQG
+917 YAQGITDNQSVAQG
-931 AGELLKNASLG
+931 AGELLKSASLS

-981 AGAVTSIAGM
+981 AGAVTSVAGM

-1036 SDGQSKGSQFGTGIS
+1036 SDGQSKGSQFGTGVG

-1070 TVNASVSSL
+1070 SVNASVSSL

-1091 SGATEGIQS
+1091 SGATDGIQS

-1246 GGSAGVS
+1246 GGSAGMS

-1261 NYTLNATGQGNNDF
+1261 NYTLNATGQGNSDF

>member
-86 RAKTAGDVAKGAGSG
+86 RAKSAGDVAKGAGSG

-294 LNGEITFKQFSKR
+294 LNGEITFKQFSRR

-332 WNNIVNAFAKGIA
+332 WNNIINAFAKGIA

-353 LSKAITGK
+353 LSKAVTGK

-383 GIRGLIPIVQSVNNV
+383 GIRGLVPIVQSVNNV
-398 LGALKPI
+398 LGALKPVF
-405 LDPLLSA
+405 DA
-412 LGGAVVAILAFK
+412 LIPVITGAVAGALAFK
-424 GAMLG
+424 GAMLA
-429 LAIIRGIGGLIATM
+429 LAIIDGVKNWVSGLIQSLVTFSSTALVAEGSTSALGVALGGLTGG
-443 VTSLKVFINT
+443 VT
-453 SLIAEG
+453 
-459 ATVGLSGALAALS
+459 
-472 SGGIALV
+472 LV
-479 VGALIG
+479 VGAVIG
-485 FVSWLSRE
+485 LVSWLSRE

-559 KKELAAATQMLNN
+559 KKELAAATQTLNN

-649 STIKEVALKKVREEA
+649 STIKEVALQKVREEA
-664 GKQLGDLEGSLKSLE
+664 GKQLSDLEGSLKSLE

-701 DASGRQV
+701 DASGRQI

-722 EDMRSQYQALK
+722 EDMRSQYETMRN
-733 GEVQNAFQ
+733 EVQNAFQ
-741 VIEQQAAQSMEQLTG
+741 AIEQQAVVSVDQMTA
-756 NLQKNIDYVDQWSKN
+756 NLQKNIEYVDKWAGN
-771 LEILAQRGLDQ
+771 LETLARRGLDQ
-782 GFLEQL
+782 GLIEQL
-788 RQAGPKVAEQ
+788 RQAGPKAAEQ
-798 TQVMVN
+798 TQALVE
-804 ASDEELSNFNTKWTE
+804 ASDEQLGNLNQKWSE

-827 FLRGIKATG
+827 FLRGINAAG
-836 AELAPEVQAMVTAI
+836 VELAPEVQAMVTAI

-855 KALQDAGFNVQ
+855 KALQDAGFDVKA
-866 GREIPEK
+866 REIPEK
-873 IGEGITSN
+873 VGEGITSN
-881 IAAAAQAMSGIAESA
+881 ITAAAQAMSGIAEYA

-917 YAQGITDNQGVAQG
+917 YAQGITDNQSVAQG
-931 AGELLKNASLG
+931 AGELLKSASLS

-981 AGAVTSIAGM
+981 AGAVTSVAGM

-1036 SDGQSKGSQFGTGIS
+1036 SDGQSKGSQFGTGVS

-1070 TVNASVSSL
+1070 SVNASVNSL

>member
-20 LSTDLKRIESDA
+20 LSTDLKKIESDA

-86 RAKTAGDVAKGAGSG
+86 RAKNAGDVAKGAGSG

-383 GIRGLIPIVQSVNNV
+383 GIRGLVPIVQSVNNV
-398 LGALKPI
+398 LGTLKPI
-405 LDPLLSA
+405 FDA
-412 LGGAVVAILAFK
+412 LIPVITGAVAGALAFK
-424 GAMLG
+424 GAMLA
-429 LAIIRGIGGLIATM
+429 LAIIDGVKNWVSGLIQSLVTFSSTALVAEGSTSALGVALGGLTGG
-443 VTSLKVFINT
+443 VT
-453 SLIAEG
+453 
-459 ATVGLSGALAALS
+459 
-472 SGGIALV
+472 LV
-479 VGALIG
+479 VGAVIG
-485 FVSWLSRE
+485 LVSWLSRE

-549 SSVQKKTASQ
+549 SAVQKKTASQ
-559 KKELAAATQMLNN
+559 KKELAAATQTLNN

-649 STIKEVALKKVREEA
+649 STIKEVALQKVREEA
-664 GKQLGDLEGSLKSLE
+664 GKQLSDLEGSLKSLE

-722 EDMRSQYQALK
+722 EDMRSQYETMRN
-733 GEVQNAFQ
+733 EVQNAFQ
-741 VIEQQAAQSMEQLTG
+741 AIEQQAVVSVDQMTA
-756 NLQKNIDYVDQWSKN
+756 NLQKNIEYVDKWAGN
-771 LEILAQRGLDQ
+771 LETLARRGLDQ
-782 GFLEQL
+782 GLIEQL
-788 RQAGPKVAEQ
+788 RQAGPKAAEQ
-798 TQVMVN
+798 TQALVE
-804 ASDEELSNFNTKWTE
+804 ASDEQLGNLNQKWSE

-827 FLRGIKATG
+827 FLRGINAAG
-836 AELAPEVQAMVTAI
+836 VELAPEVQAMVTAI

-855 KALQDAGFNVQ
+855 KALQDAGFDVKA
-866 GREIPEK
+866 REIPEK
-873 IGEGITSN
+873 VGEGITSN

-917 YAQGITDNQGVAQG
+917 YAQGITDNQSVAQG
-931 AGELLKNASLG
+931 AGELLKSASLG

-981 AGAVTSIAGM
+981 AGAVTSVAGM

-1036 SDGQSKGSQFGTGIS
+1036 SDGQSKGSQFGTGVG

-1070 TVNASVSSL
+1070 SVNASVSSL

-1091 SGATEGIQS
+1091 SGATDGIQS

-1230 EIASGLN
+1230 EITSGLN

-1261 NYTLNATGQGNNDF
+1261 NYTLNATGQGNSDF